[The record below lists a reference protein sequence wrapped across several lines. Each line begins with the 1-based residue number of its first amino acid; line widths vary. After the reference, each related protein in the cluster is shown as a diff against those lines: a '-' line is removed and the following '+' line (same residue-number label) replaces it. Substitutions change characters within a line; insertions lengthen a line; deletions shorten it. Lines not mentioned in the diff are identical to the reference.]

1 MDTNRQ
7 CMALK
12 ASAGS
17 GKTFALSVRFLA
29 LLFKG
34 ANPSEILTLTFT
46 KKATAEMKERILD
59 YLKILQKENLE
70 SKEKSHKENIL
81 KELEEKYHLDP
92 SLVQNSAQK
101 IYQRFLNAEIRISTI
116 DAFFQSILRKFC
128 WFVGLSANFEV
139 NEDTEAHQQQLD
151 ERFLSAL
158 NSEQLEELSV
168 FITQCLSHNSYTS
181 NSILKLLR
189 SLRNK
194 LYLFDPN
201 KREPAFDEEG
211 FLEKPRNL
219 NKQIQSTEIAS
230 DSAKKAIKCDDFRG
244 FLNSSLTWLKK
255 KSEYNFFKKLKN
267 EIPTLESECEAIE
280 NDLKSYYEARE
291 TALFKKF
298 PKFIQLYDK
307 AISKIQALDFDA
319 IKDKVHA
326 LLSGYEEVPA
336 EFFYFRL
343 DSKIAHILID
353 EFQDTSLND
362 YKILA
367 PFIDEIKAGIGQ
379 AKWHRSVFFVGDVKQ
394 SIYAFRGGFS
404 SLFESVSKDFYH
416 DNLEF
421 NHRSS
426 PLIIHYV
433 NTIFKKAYQNS
444 STTYLEQKYPET
456 SRNKHATDG
465 YVKVSLVANERELLL
480 EQISQ
485 EAKNLLEHGKE
496 LLLEQ
501 ILQEAKNLLE
511 HGIEPKDITILCAT
525 NKDALE
531 IKNYLQENLSEIRP
545 STESSAQLSQFVESK
560 IIKNALEYALAEE
573 EYKPFYKH
581 SVLKLAGYLHDD
593 AIALFGFNPKK
604 ESVAGFVWKVMELFE
619 LYTECAQICLEL
631 ALGCEDADE
640 FLEKLEAKKI
650 ASFNSKGAQIMTI
663 HKSKGMQFPYVIVC
677 ERLGKPNNESDKFL
691 EEYNGTELVCLYYRM
706 KNREVVDKDYARALE
721 KEKAAKD
728 HEEINAYYVAFTRA
742 ELGLVVVA
750 KDKDQKKDK
759 KKDKEESKNKG
770 MHEKLDLKP
779 LEEGEIAPV
788 IASKKEPSNASVL
801 IKPHA
806 YGEQVQEI
814 EEEPDSDY
822 EKNNDQEAINFGI
835 ALHKGLEYQY
845 AYRIPKKSVL
855 EYLNYHYGFY
865 GLDHQ
870 ALEESL
876 ELFEND
882 AEIQALFK
890 NLALKGEVAFLSRGV
905 VSRIDVLLWDK
916 GQNLYVLDYKSSQ
929 NYQQSHKAQ
938 VSHYAEFLQTQA
950 PHFKIQAGII
960 YAHKRLLEK
969 LWV

>member
-1 MDTNRQ
+1 MDTKRQ

-70 SKEKSHKENIL
+70 DEKEKEKSQNIL
-81 KELEEKYHLDP
+81 KELEEKYRLNP
-92 SLVQNSAQK
+92 SLVQNRAQE

-139 NEDTEAHQQQLD
+139 NEDTKAHQQQLNAS
-151 ERFLSAL
+151 FLSAL
-158 NSEQLEELSV
+158 NNEQLEELSV
-168 FITQCLSHNSYTS
+168 FITQCLSYDSYTS
-181 NSILKLLR
+181 DSILERLR
-189 SLRNK
+189 FLKNK

-201 KREPAFDEEG
+201 KKEPAFDEEG
-211 FLEKPRNL
+211 FLEKLRSL
-219 NKQIQSTEIAS
+219 NKQIQSVETAS
-230 DSAKKAIKCDDFRG
+230 DAAKTAIKCDDFRG
-244 FLNSSLTWLKK
+244 FLNSSLTWLEK
-255 KSEYNFFKKLKN
+255 KSEYRYFKKFKD
-267 EIPTLESECEAIE
+267 EIPTLESECEEIE
-280 NDLKSYYEARE
+280 NDLKRYYEAKE
-291 TALFKKF
+291 SALFKKF

-307 AISKIQALDFDA
+307 ATSKIQALDFDA

-326 LLSGYEEVPA
+326 LLNGYEEMPA

-343 DSKIAHILID
+343 DSRIAHILID

-394 SIYAFRGGFS
+394 SIYGFRGSFS

-416 DNLEF
+416 DNLPF

-426 PLIIHYV
+426 PLIINYV

-444 STTYLEQKYPET
+444 PTAYLEQKYPKA
-456 SRNKHATDG
+456 SSNKHARDG
-465 YVKVSLVANERELLL
+465 YVKVSLVADERELLL
-480 EQISQ
+480 
-485 EAKNLLEHGKE
+485 K
-496 LLLEQ
+496 Q

-511 HGIEPKDITILCAT
+511 HRIDPKDITLLCAT
-525 NKDALE
+525 NDDALE
-531 IKNYLQENLSEIRP
+531 IKNYLQKNLSAIRP
-545 STESSAQLSQFVESK
+545 STESSAKLSQFVESK

-573 EYKPFYKH
+573 PYKPFYKH

-593 AIALFGFNPKK
+593 AIALAGFNPKK

-631 ALGCEDADE
+631 AVGCEDANE
-640 FLEKLEAKKI
+640 FLEKLEAKEI
-650 ASFNSKGAQIMTI
+650 ASFKAEGTQIMTI

-677 ERLGKPNNESDKFL
+677 ERLGKPKTNNSNQFL
-691 EEYNGTELVCLYYRM
+691 EEYSGTELTHLYYRM
-706 KNREVVDKDYARALE
+706 KNREVVDKDYARALD
-721 KEKAAKD
+721 KEEAAKD
-728 HEEINAYYVAFTRA
+728 HEETNVYYVAFTRA

-750 KDKDQKKDK
+750 KDK
-759 KKDKEESKNKG
+759 KG
-770 MHEKLDLKP
+770 MREKLDLAP

-788 IASKKEPSNASVL
+788 ISSQEEPLSASVV

-814 EEEPDSDY
+814 EEEPSDY

-845 AYRIPKKSVL
+845 AYNIPKKSVL
-855 EYLNYHYGFY
+855 EYLNYHHGFY
-865 GLDHQ
+865 GLDYQ

-882 AEIQALFK
+882 AKIQALFK
-890 NLALKGEVAFLSRGV
+890 NLALRGEVAFLFEGV

-938 VSHYAEFLQTQA
+938 VSHYAAFLQTQA

>member
-1 MDTNRQ
+1 MDTKRQ

-70 SKEKSHKENIL
+70 SENEKEKSQNIL
-81 KELEEKYHLDP
+81 KELEEKYRLDP
-92 SLVQNSAQK
+92 SLVQNRAQE

-139 NEDTEAHQQQLD
+139 NEDTKAHQQQLN
-151 ERFLSAL
+151 ESFLSAL
-158 NSEQLEELSV
+158 NGEQLEELSV
-168 FITQCLSHNSYTS
+168 FIAQCLSYDSYTS
-181 NSILKLLR
+181 DSILERLR
-189 SLRNK
+189 FLKNK

-201 KREPAFDEEG
+201 KKEPVFDEKG
-211 FLEKPRNL
+211 FLEKLRSL
-219 NKQIQSTEIAS
+219 NEQIQSIETAS
-230 DSAKKAIKCDDFRG
+230 DRAKTAIKCDSFRG
-244 FLNSSLTWLKK
+244 FLNSSLTWLER
-255 KSEYNFFKKLKN
+255 KSEYIYFKKLKD
-267 EIPTLESECEAIE
+267 EIPTLESECEEIE
-280 NDLKSYYEARE
+280 NDLKRYYEAKE
-291 TALFKKF
+291 SALFKKF

-307 AISKIQALDFDA
+307 ATSKIQALDFDA

-326 LLSGYEEVPA
+326 LLNGYEEMPA

-394 SIYAFRGGFS
+394 SIYAFRGSFS
-404 SLFESVSKDFYH
+404 SLFESVAKDFYH
-416 DNLEF
+416 DNLPF

-426 PLIIHYV
+426 PLIINYV

-444 STTYLEQKYPET
+444 PTAYLEQKYPKA
-456 SRNKHATDG
+456 SSNKHARDG
-465 YVKVSLVANERELLL
+465 YVKVSLVADER
-480 EQISQ
+480 
-485 EAKNLLEHGKE
+485 E

-511 HGIEPKDITILCAT
+511 HRIDPKDITILCAT

-531 IKNYLQENLSEIRP
+531 IKNYLQENLSAIRP
-545 STESSAQLSQFVESK
+545 STESSANLSQFVESK
-560 IIKNALEYALAEE
+560 IIKNALKYALAEE
-573 EYKPFYKH
+573 PYKPFYKH

-593 AIALFGFNPKK
+593 AIALAGFNPKK

-631 ALGCEDADE
+631 AVGCEDANE
-640 FLEKLEAKKI
+640 FLEKLETKEI
-650 ASFNSKGAQIMTI
+650 ASFKAEGAQIMTI

-677 ERLGKPNNESDKFL
+677 ERLGKPKTNNSNQFL
-691 EEYNGTELVCLYYRM
+691 EEYDGTELIRLYYRM
-706 KNREVVDKDYARALE
+706 KNREVVDKDYARALD
-721 KEKAAKD
+721 KEEAAKD
-728 HEEINAYYVAFTRA
+728 HEETNVYYVAFTRA

-759 KKDKEESKNKG
+759 KESKNKG
-770 MHEKLDLKP
+770 MCEKLDLFP
-779 LEEGEIAPV
+779 LEEGTIAPV
-788 IASKKEPSNASVL
+788 ISSQKEPLIASVV

-814 EEEPDSDY
+814 EEEPSDY

-845 AYRIPKKSVL
+845 AYNIPKKSVL
-855 EYLNYHYGFY
+855 EYLNYHHGFY
-865 GLDHQ
+865 GLDYQ

-882 AEIQALFK
+882 AKIQALFK
-890 NLALKGEVAFLSRGV
+890 NYALRGEAAFLFEGV

-938 VSHYAEFLQTQA
+938 VSHYAEFLKTQA

>member
-1 MDTNRQ
+1 MDTKRQ

-70 SKEKSHKENIL
+70 DEKEKEKSQNIL
-81 KELEEKYHLDP
+81 KELEEKYHLNP
-92 SLVQNSAQK
+92 SFVQNSAQK

-139 NEDTEAHQQQLD
+139 NEDTKAHQQQLN
-151 ERFLSAL
+151 EGFLSAL
-158 NSEQLEELSV
+158 NGEQLEELSV
-168 FITQCLSHNSYTS
+168 FIAQCLSYDSYTS
-181 NSILKLLR
+181 DSILERLR
-189 SLRNK
+189 FLKNK

-201 KREPAFDEEG
+201 KKDPAFDEEG
-211 FLEKPRNL
+211 FLEKLRNL
-219 NKQIQSTEIAS
+219 NQQIQSIETAS
-230 DSAKKAIKCDDFRG
+230 DRAKIAIKCDDFRG
-244 FLNSSLTWLKK
+244 FLNSSLTWLEK
-255 KSEYNFFKKLKN
+255 KSEYRYFKKFKD
-267 EIPTLESECEAIE
+267 EIPTLESECEEIE
-280 NDLKSYYEARE
+280 NDLKRYYEARE
-291 TALFKKF
+291 VALFKKF

-307 AISKIQALDFDA
+307 ATSKIQALDFDA

-326 LLSGYEEVPA
+326 LLNGYEEMPA

-394 SIYAFRGGFS
+394 SIYAFRGSFS

-426 PLIIHYV
+426 PLIINYV

-444 STTYLEQKYPET
+444 PTAYLEQKYPKA
-456 SRNKHATDG
+456 SSNKHARDG
-465 YVKVSLVANERELLL
+465 YVKVSLVADERELLL
-480 EQISQ
+480 
-485 EAKNLLEHGKE
+485 K
-496 LLLEQ
+496 Q
-501 ILQEAKNLLE
+501 ILQEAKNLLD
-511 HGIEPKDITILCAT
+511 HRIEPKDITILCAT
-525 NKDALE
+525 NDDALE
-531 IKNYLQENLSEIRP
+531 IKNYLQENLSAIRP
-545 STESSAQLSQFVESK
+545 STESSAKLSQFVESK

-573 EYKPFYKH
+573 PYKPFYKH

-593 AIALFGFNPKK
+593 AIALAGFNPKK

-619 LYTECAQICLEL
+619 LYGECAQICLEL
-631 ALGCEDADE
+631 AVGCEDANE
-640 FLEKLEAKKI
+640 FLEKLEAKEI
-650 ASFNSKGAQIMTI
+650 ASFKAEGAQIMTI

-677 ERLGKPNNESDKFL
+677 ERLGKPKTNNSNQFL
-691 EEYNGTELVCLYYRM
+691 EEYNGTELTRLYYRM
-706 KNREVVDKDYARALE
+706 KNREVVDKDYARALD
-721 KEKAAKD
+721 KEEAAKD
-728 HEEINAYYVAFTRA
+728 HEETNVYYVAFTRA
-742 ELGLVVVA
+742 ELGLIVVA
-750 KDKDQKKDK
+750 KDKGQKKDQ
-759 KKDKEESKNKG
+759 KESENKG
-770 MHEKLDLKP
+770 MREKLDLFP
-779 LEEGEIAPV
+779 LEEGAIVPV
-788 IASKKEPSNASVL
+788 ISSQKEPLIASVL

-814 EEEPDSDY
+814 EEEPSDY

-845 AYRIPKKSVL
+845 AYNIPKKSVL
-855 EYLNYHYGFY
+855 EYLNYHHGFY
-865 GLDHQ
+865 GLDYQ

-890 NLALKGEVAFLSRGV
+890 NLALKGEVAFLFEGV

-929 NYQQSHKAQ
+929 NYQQSHKVQ
-938 VSHYAEFLQTQA
+938 VSHYATFLKTQA

>member
-1 MDTNRQ
+1 MDTKRQ

-59 YLKILQKENLE
+59 YLKILQKESLE
-70 SKEKSHKENIL
+70 NEKEKEKSQNIL
-81 KELEEKYHLDP
+81 KELEEKYRLDP
-92 SLVQNSAQK
+92 SFVQNSAQK

-139 NEDTEAHQQQLD
+139 NEDTKAHQQQLN
-151 ERFLSAL
+151 ESFLSAL
-158 NSEQLEELSV
+158 NNEQLEELSV
-168 FITQCLSHNSYTS
+168 FIAQCLSYDNYTS
-181 NSILKLLR
+181 DSILERLR
-189 SLRNK
+189 FLKNK
-194 LYLFDPN
+194 LYLFDSN
-201 KREPAFDEEG
+201 KKEPAFDEEG
-211 FLEKPRNL
+211 FLEKIRSL
-219 NKQIQSTEIAS
+219 NQQIQNIETAS
-230 DSAKKAIKCDDFRG
+230 DKAKTAIKCDDFRG
-244 FLNSSLTWLKK
+244 FLNSSLTWLEKK
-255 KSEYNFFKKLKN
+255 GEYRYFKKFKD
-267 EIPTLESECEAIE
+267 EIPTLESECEEIE
-280 NDLKSYYEARE
+280 NDLKRYYEAKE
-291 TALFKKF
+291 SALFKKF

-307 AISKIQALDFDA
+307 ATSKIQSLDFDA

-326 LLSGYEEVPA
+326 LLNGYEEMPA

-343 DSKIAHILID
+343 DSRIVHILID

-379 AKWHRSVFFVGDVKQ
+379 AKWQRSVFFVGDVKQ
-394 SIYAFRGGFS
+394 SIYGFKGSFS

-426 PLIIHYV
+426 PLIINYV

-444 STTYLEQKYPET
+444 PTAYLEQKYPKA
-456 SRNKHATDG
+456 SNNKHAKDG
-465 YVKVSLVANERELLL
+465 YVKVSLVADERELLL
-480 EQISQ
+480 
-485 EAKNLLEHGKE
+485 K
-496 LLLEQ
+496 Q

-511 HGIEPKDITILCAT
+511 HRIDPKDITLLCAT
-525 NKDALE
+525 NDDALE
-531 IKNYLQENLSEIRP
+531 IKNYLQKNLSAIRP
-545 STESSAQLSQFVESK
+545 STESSAKLSQFVESK

-573 EYKPFYKH
+573 PYKPFYKH

-593 AIALFGFNPKK
+593 AIALAGFNPKK

-619 LYTECAQICLEL
+619 LYGECAQICLEL
-631 ALGCEDADE
+631 AVGCEDANE
-640 FLEKLEAKKI
+640 FLEKLEAKEI
-650 ASFNSKGAQIMTI
+650 ASFKAEGAQIMTI

-677 ERLGKPNNESDKFL
+677 ERLGKPKTNNSNQFL
-691 EEYNGTELVCLYYRM
+691 EEYDGTELTRLYYRM
-706 KNREVVDKDYARALE
+706 KNREVVDKDYARALD
-721 KEKAAKD
+721 KEEAAKD
-728 HEEINAYYVAFTRA
+728 HEETNVYYVAFTRA
-742 ELGLVVVA
+742 ELGLIVVA
-750 KDKDQKKDK
+750 KDK
-759 KKDKEESKNKG
+759 KG
-770 MHEKLDLKP
+770 MREKLDLVP
-779 LEEGEIAPV
+779 LEEGEIVPV
-788 IASKKEPSNASVL
+788 ISPQKEPLIKSVV

-814 EEEPDSDY
+814 EEEPSDY

-835 ALHKGLEYQY
+835 ALHEGLEYQY

-855 EYLNYHYGFY
+855 EYLNYHHGFY
-865 GLDHQ
+865 GLDYQ

-882 AEIQALFK
+882 AKIQALFK
-890 NLALKGEVAFLSRGV
+890 NLALRGEVAFLFEGV

-938 VSHYAEFLQTQA
+938 VSHYAAFLQTQA

>member
-1 MDTNRQ
+1 MDTKRQ

-70 SKEKSHKENIL
+70 DEKEKEKSQNIL
-81 KELEEKYHLDP
+81 KELEEKYRLNP
-92 SLVQNSAQK
+92 SFVQNRAQE

-139 NEDTEAHQQQLD
+139 NEDIKAHQQQLN
-151 ERFLSAL
+151 EIFLSAL
-158 NSEQLEELSV
+158 NGEQLEELGV
-168 FITQCLSHNSYTS
+168 FIAQCLSYDSYTS
-181 NSILKLLR
+181 DSILERLR
-189 SLRNK
+189 FLKNK

-201 KREPAFDEEG
+201 KKDPAFDEER
-211 FLEKPRNL
+211 FLEKLRSL
-219 NKQIQSTEIAS
+219 NQQIQNIETAS
-230 DSAKKAIKCDDFRG
+230 NEAKKAIKCDDFRG
-244 FLNSSLTWLKK
+244 FLNSSLTWLEKK
-255 KSEYNFFKKLKN
+255 GEYRYFKKFKD
-267 EIPTLESECEAIE
+267 EIPTLESECEEIE
-280 NDLKSYYEARE
+280 NDLKRYYEARE
-291 TALFKKF
+291 SALFKKF

-307 AISKIQALDFDA
+307 ATSKIQALDFDA
-319 IKDKVHA
+319 IKDKIHA
-326 LLSGYEEVPA
+326 LLNGYEEMPA

-394 SIYAFRGGFS
+394 SIYGFRGSFS

-426 PLIIHYV
+426 PLIINYV

-444 STTYLEQKYPET
+444 PTAYLEQKYPKA
-456 SRNKHATDG
+456 SSNNHARDG
-465 YVKVSLVANERELLL
+465 YVKVSLVADER
-480 EQISQ
+480 
-485 EAKNLLEHGKE
+485 E

-511 HGIEPKDITILCAT
+511 HRIDPKDITLLCAT
-525 NKDALE
+525 NDDALE
-531 IKNYLQENLSEIRP
+531 IKNYLQKNLSAIRP
-545 STESSAQLSQFVESK
+545 STESSAKLSQFVESK

-573 EYKPFYKH
+573 PYKPFYKH

-593 AIALFGFNPKK
+593 VIALAGFNPKK
-604 ESVAGFVWKVMELFE
+604 ESVAGFVWKVMEWFE

-631 ALGCEDADE
+631 AVGCEDANE
-640 FLEKLEAKKI
+640 FLEKLEAKEI
-650 ASFNSKGAQIMTI
+650 ASFKAEGAQIMTI

-677 ERLGKPNNESDKFL
+677 ERLGKPKSNNSNQFL
-691 EEYNGTELVCLYYRM
+691 EEYSGTELTRLYYRM
-706 KNREVVDKDYARALE
+706 KNREVVDKDYARALD
-721 KEKAAKD
+721 KEEAAKN
-728 HEEINAYYVAFTRA
+728 HEETNVYYVAFTRA
-742 ELGLVVVA
+742 ELGLIVVA
-750 KDKDQKKDK
+750 KDK
-759 KKDKEESKNKG
+759 KG
-770 MHEKLDLKP
+770 MREKLDLAP

-788 IASKKEPSNASVL
+788 ISFQKELSIPSVV

-806 YGEQVQEI
+806 YGEQIQEI
-814 EEEPDSDY
+814 EEEPSDY
-822 EKNNDQEAINFGI
+822 EKNNDQEAIHFGI

-845 AYRIPKKSVL
+845 AYNIPKKSVL
-855 EYLNYHYGFY
+855 EYLNYHHGFY
-865 GLDHQ
+865 GLDYQ

-882 AEIQALFK
+882 AKIQALFK
-890 NLALKGEVAFLSRGV
+890 NLALRGEVAFLFEGV

-929 NYQQSHKAQ
+929 NYQQSHKVQ
-938 VSHYAEFLQTQA
+938 VSHYAAFLQTQA

>member
-1 MDTNRQ
+1 MDTKRQ

-70 SKEKSHKENIL
+70 DEKEKEKSHDIL
-81 KELEEKYHLDP
+81 KELEEKYRLNP

-139 NEDTEAHQQQLD
+139 NEDTKAHQQQLNAS
-151 ERFLSAL
+151 FLSAL
-158 NSEQLEELSV
+158 DNKQLEELSV
-168 FITQCLSHNSYTS
+168 FIAQCLSHDNYTS
-181 NSILKLLR
+181 DSILERLR
-189 SLRNK
+189 FLKNK

-201 KREPAFDEEG
+201 KKESAFDEEG
-211 FLEKPRNL
+211 FLEKLRSL
-219 NKQIQSTEIAS
+219 NQQIQSVETAS
-230 DSAKKAIKCDDFRG
+230 DTAKTAIKCDDFRG
-244 FLNSSLTWLKK
+244 FLNSSLTWLEK
-255 KSEYNFFKKLKN
+255 KSEYRYFKKFKD
-267 EIPTLESECEAIE
+267 EIPTLESTCEEIE
-280 NDLKSYYEARE
+280 NDLKRYYEARE
-291 TALFKKF
+291 STLFKKF

-307 AISKIQALDFDA
+307 ATSKIQALDFDA

-326 LLSGYEEVPA
+326 LLNGYEEMPA

-343 DSKIAHILID
+343 DSRIAHILID

-394 SIYAFRGGFS
+394 SIYGFRGSFS

-416 DNLEF
+416 DNLQF

-426 PLIIHYV
+426 PLIINYV

-444 STTYLEQKYPET
+444 PTAYLEQKYPKA
-456 SRNKHATDG
+456 SSNKHARDG
-465 YVKVSLVANERELLL
+465 YVKVSLVADER
-480 EQISQ
+480 
-485 EAKNLLEHGKE
+485 E

-511 HGIEPKDITILCAT
+511 HRIEPKDITLLCAT
-525 NKDALE
+525 NDDALE
-531 IKNYLQENLSEIRP
+531 IKNYLQKNLSAINP
-545 STESSAQLSQFVESK
+545 STESSAKLSQFVESK

-573 EYKPFYKH
+573 PYKPFYKH

-593 AIALFGFNPKK
+593 AIALAGFNPKK

-619 LYTECAQICLEL
+619 LYGECAQICLEL
-631 ALGCEDADE
+631 AVGCEDADE
-640 FLEKLEAKKI
+640 FLKKLEAKEI
-650 ASFNSKGAQIMTI
+650 ASFKIEGAQIMTI

-677 ERLGKPNNESDKFL
+677 ERLGKPKTNSSNQFL
-691 EEYNGTELVCLYYRM
+691 EEYSGTELTRLYYRM
-706 KNREVVDKDYARALE
+706 KNREVVDKDYARALD
-721 KEKAAKD
+721 KEEAAKD
-728 HEEINAYYVAFTRA
+728 HEETNVYYVAFTRA
-742 ELGLVVVA
+742 ELGLIVVA
-750 KDKDQKKDK
+750 KDK
-759 KKDKEESKNKG
+759 KG
-770 MHEKLDLKP
+770 MREKLDLAP

-788 IASKKEPSNASVL
+788 ISSQKEPLIPSVL

-814 EEEPDSDY
+814 EEEPSDY

-845 AYRIPKKSVL
+845 AYNIPKKSVL
-855 EYLNYHYGFY
+855 EYLNYHHGFY
-865 GLDHQ
+865 GLDYQ

-882 AEIQALFK
+882 AKIQALFK
-890 NLALKGEVAFLSRGV
+890 NLALRGEVAFLFEGV

-938 VSHYAEFLQTQA
+938 VSHYAAFLQTQA

>member
-1 MDTNRQ
+1 
-7 CMALK
+7 MALK

-70 SKEKSHKENIL
+70 SGKEKSQNIL

-92 SLVQNSAQK
+92 SLVRNSAQK

-139 NEDTEAHQQQLD
+139 NEDTKAYQTCLNEG
-151 ERFLSAL
+151 FLSAL
-158 NSEQLEELSV
+158 NNEQLEELSA
-168 FITQCLSHNSYTS
+168 FIVQCLSYESYTS
-181 NSILKLLR
+181 DSILKRLR
-189 SLRNK
+189 FLKNK

-201 KREPAFDEEG
+201 KKEPVFDEEG
-211 FLEKPRNL
+211 FLEKLRSL
-219 NKQIQSTEIAS
+219 NNQIQSIETAS
-230 DSAKKAIKCDDFRG
+230 NEAKKAIKCDSFRG
-244 FLNSSLTWLKK
+244 FLNSSLTWLEK
-255 KSEYNFFKKLKN
+255 KSEYLYFKKLKS
-267 EIPTLESECEAIE
+267 EIPTLESECEEIE
-280 NDLKSYYEARE
+280 NDLKRYYEAKE
-291 TALFKKF
+291 TAIFKKF
-298 PKFIQLYDK
+298 PKFIQLYDN
-307 AISKIQALDFDA
+307 ATSKIQALDFDA
-319 IKDKVHA
+319 IKDKVHV
-326 LLSGYEEVPA
+326 LLNGYEEMPA

-394 SIYAFRGGFS
+394 SIYAFRGSFS

-421 NHRSS
+421 NHRSA
-426 PLIIHYV
+426 PLIINYV

-444 STTYLEQKYPET
+444 PTAYLEQKYPKT
-456 SRNKHATDG
+456 SQNKHVTEG
-465 YVKVSLVANERELLL
+465 YVKVSLVADDRELLL
-480 EQISQ
+480 NQV
-485 EAKNLLEHGKE
+485 
-496 LLLEQ
+496 
-501 ILQEAKNLLE
+501 LQEAKNLLD
-511 HGIEPKDITILCAT
+511 HRIDPKDITILCAT

-531 IKNYLQENLSEIRP
+531 IKNYLQEYLSAIRP
-545 STESSAQLSQFVESK
+545 STESSARLSQLVESK

-573 EYKPFYKH
+573 PYKPFYKH

-593 AIALFGFNPKK
+593 VIALPGFNPKK
-604 ESVAGFVWKVMELFE
+604 ESVASFVWKIMEQFK
-619 LYTECAQICLEL
+619 LYGEPAQSCLEL
-631 ALGCEDADE
+631 AIGCEDDNE
-640 FLEKLEAKKI
+640 FLEKLEAKEI
-650 ASFNSKGAQIMTI
+650 ASFNPKGAQIMTI
-663 HKSKGMQFPYVIVC
+663 HGSKGMQFPYVIVC
-677 ERLGKPNNESDKFL
+677 ERLGKPNSSHANQLL
-691 EEYNGTELVCLYYRM
+691 EEYNGTELVRLYYRM
-706 KNREVVDKDYARALE
+706 KNREVVDKDYARALD
-721 KEKAAKD
+721 KEEAAKD
-728 HEEINAYYVAFTRA
+728 HEEINVYYVAFTRA
-742 ELGLVVVA
+742 ELGLIVVA
-750 KDKDQKKDK
+750 KDKKESKK
-759 KKDKEESKNKG
+759 ESKNKK
-770 MHEKLDLKP
+770 MREQLDLAP
-779 LEEGEIAPV
+779 LEEGEIMPV
-788 IASKKEPSNASVL
+788 ISPQKEPLITSVV

-845 AYRIPKKSVL
+845 AYNIPKQSVL

-890 NLALKGEVAFLSRGV
+890 NHALKGEAAFLFQGV
-905 VSRIDVLLWDK
+905 VSRIDILLWDR

-938 VSHYAEFLQTQA
+938 VSHYAEFLKTQA

>member
-1 MDTNRQ
+1 MDTKRQ

-70 SKEKSHKENIL
+70 KNEKEKSQNIL
-81 KELEEKYHLDP
+81 KELEEKYHLNP
-92 SLVQNSAQK
+92 SFVQNSAPK

-139 NEDTEAHQQQLD
+139 NEDTKAHQQQLN
-151 ERFLSAL
+151 EGFLSAL
-158 NSEQLEELSV
+158 NGEQLEELSV
-168 FITQCLSHNSYTS
+168 FIAQCLSYDNYTS
-181 NSILKLLR
+181 DSILERLR
-189 SLRNK
+189 FLKNK

-201 KREPAFDEEG
+201 KKEPAFDEEG
-211 FLEKPRNL
+211 FLEKLRSL
-219 NKQIQSTEIAS
+219 NQQIQSIETAS
-230 DSAKKAIKCDDFRG
+230 DTAKKAIKCDDFRG

-255 KSEYNFFKKLKN
+255 KSEYRDFKKLKD
-267 EIPTLESECEAIE
+267 EIPTLESECEEIE
-280 NDLKSYYEARE
+280 NDLKRYYETRE
-291 TALFKKF
+291 SALFKKF
-298 PKFIQLYDK
+298 PKFIQLYDN
-307 AISKIQALDFDA
+307 ATSKIQALDFDA

-326 LLSGYEEVPA
+326 LLNGYEEMPA

-394 SIYAFRGGFS
+394 SIYAFRGSFS
-404 SLFESVSKDFYH
+404 SLFESVAKDFYH
-416 DNLEF
+416 DNLPF
-421 NHRSS
+421 NHRSAS
-426 PLIIHYV
+426 LIINYV

-444 STTYLEQKYPET
+444 PTAYLEQKYPKT
-456 SRNKHATDG
+456 SQNKHAADG
-465 YVKVSLVANERELLL
+465 YVKVSLVADER
-480 EQISQ
+480 
-485 EAKNLLEHGKE
+485 E

-501 ILQEAKNLLE
+501 ILQEAQNLLE
-511 HGIEPKDITILCAT
+511 HRIEPKDITILCAT

-531 IKNYLQENLSEIRP
+531 IKNYLQENLSAIRP
-545 STESSAQLSQFVESK
+545 STESSANLSQFVESK
-560 IIKNALEYALAEE
+560 IIKNALKYALAEE
-573 EYKPFYKH
+573 PYKPFYKH

-593 AIALFGFNPKK
+593 VIALPGFNPKK
-604 ESVAGFVWKVMELFE
+604 ESVADFVWKVMELFE
-619 LYTECAQICLEL
+619 LYGECAQSCLEL
-631 ALGCEDADE
+631 AVGCEDADG
-640 FLEKLEAKKI
+640 FLEKLEAKSI
-650 ASFNSKGAQIMTI
+650 ASFNLKGAQIMTI

-677 ERLGKPNNESDKFL
+677 ERLGKPKSNNSNQFL
-691 EEYNGTELVCLYYRM
+691 EEYNGTELVHLYYRM
-706 KNREVVDKDYARALE
+706 KNREVVDKDYARALDE
-721 KEKAAKD
+721 EEAAKD
-728 HEEINAYYVAFTRA
+728 HEETNVYYVAFTRA
-742 ELGLVVVA
+742 ELGLIVVA
-750 KDKDQKKDK
+750 KDKKESKK
-759 KKDKEESKNKG
+759 ESKNKG
-770 MHEKLDLKP
+770 MREKLDLFP
-779 LEEGEIAPV
+779 LEEGTIAPV
-788 IASKKEPSNASVL
+788 ISSQKEPLIPSVV

-814 EEEPDSDY
+814 EEEPSDY
-822 EKNNDQEAINFGI
+822 EKNDDQEAINFGI

-845 AYRIPKKSVL
+845 AYNIPKKSVL
-855 EYLNYHYGFY
+855 EYLNYHHGFY
-865 GLDHQ
+865 GLDYQ

-882 AEIQALFK
+882 AKIQALFK
-890 NLALKGEVAFLSRGV
+890 NYALRGEVAFLFEGV

-938 VSHYAEFLQTQA
+938 VSHYAAFLKTQA

>member
-1 MDTNRQ
+1 MDTKRQ

-70 SKEKSHKENIL
+70 DEKEKEKSQNIL
-81 KELEEKYHLDP
+81 KELEEKYRLNPD
-92 SLVQNSAQK
+92 LVRNSAQN

-139 NEDTEAHQQQLD
+139 NEDTKAHQQQLNAS
-151 ERFLSAL
+151 FLSAL
-158 NSEQLEELSV
+158 NNEQLEELSV
-168 FITQCLSHNSYTS
+168 FITQCLSYDSYTS
-181 NSILKLLR
+181 DSILERLR
-189 SLRNK
+189 FLKNK

-201 KREPAFDEEG
+201 KKEPVFDEKG
-211 FLEKPRNL
+211 FLEKLRSL
-219 NKQIQSTEIAS
+219 NQQIQSVETAS
-230 DSAKKAIKCDDFRG
+230 DTAKTAIKCDDFRG
-244 FLNSSLTWLKK
+244 FLNSSLTWLEK
-255 KSEYNFFKKLKN
+255 KSEYRYFKKFKD
-267 EIPTLESECEAIE
+267 EIPTLESECEEIE
-280 NDLKSYYEARE
+280 NDLKRYYEAKE
-291 TALFKKF
+291 SALFKKF

-307 AISKIQALDFDA
+307 ATSKIQVLDFDA

-326 LLSGYEEVPA
+326 LLKGYEEMPA

-343 DSKIAHILID
+343 DSRIAHILID

-379 AKWHRSVFFVGDVKQ
+379 AKWQRSVFFVGDVKQ
-394 SIYAFRGGFS
+394 SIYAFRGSFS

-426 PLIIHYV
+426 PLIINYV

-444 STTYLEQKYPET
+444 PTAYLEQKYPKA
-456 SRNKHATDG
+456 SSNKHVKDG
-465 YVKVSLVANERELLL
+465 YVKVSLVADER
-480 EQISQ
+480 
-485 EAKNLLEHGKE
+485 E

-511 HGIEPKDITILCAT
+511 HGIDPKDITILCAT
-525 NKDALE
+525 NDDALE
-531 IKNYLQENLSEIRP
+531 IKNYLQENLSAIRP
-545 STESSAQLSQFVESK
+545 STESSAKLSQFVESK

-573 EYKPFYKH
+573 PYKPFYKH
-581 SVLKLAGYLHDD
+581 SVLKLAGHLHDD
-593 AIALFGFNPKK
+593 AIALAGFNPKK
-604 ESVAGFVWKVMELFE
+604 ESVAGFVWKVMELFG
-619 LYTECAQICLEL
+619 LYGECAQICLEL
-631 ALGCEDADE
+631 AVGCEDADE
-640 FLEKLEAKKI
+640 FLEKLKAKEI
-650 ASFNSKGAQIMTI
+650 ASFNLKGAQIMTI

-677 ERLGKPNNESDKFL
+677 ERLGKPKTNNSNQFL
-691 EEYNGTELVCLYYRM
+691 EEYDGTELARLYYRM
-706 KNREVVDKDYARALE
+706 KNREVVDKDYARALD
-721 KEKAAKD
+721 KEEAAKD
-728 HEEINAYYVAFTRA
+728 HEEINVYYVAFTRA
-742 ELGLVVVA
+742 ELGLIVVA
-750 KDKDQKKDK
+750 KDKDQKKDNKESK
-759 KKDKEESKNKG
+759 KESKNKG
-770 MHEKLDLKP
+770 MREKLDLFP
-779 LEEGEIAPV
+779 LEEGEIMPV
-788 IASKKEPSNASVL
+788 ISPQKEPLIPSVV

-814 EEEPDSDY
+814 EEEPSDY

-845 AYRIPKKSVL
+845 AYNIPKKSVL
-855 EYLNYHYGFY
+855 EYLNYHHGFY
-865 GLDHQ
+865 GLDYQ

-882 AEIQALFK
+882 REIQALFK
-890 NLALKGEVAFLSRGV
+890 NLALKGEVAFLFEGV
-905 VSRIDVLLWDK
+905 VSRIDVLLWDR

-929 NYQQSHKAQ
+929 NYQQSHKVQ
-938 VSHYAEFLQTQA
+938 VSHYAAFLQTQA

>member
-1 MDTNRQ
+1 MDTKRQ

-70 SKEKSHKENIL
+70 DEKEKEKSQNIL
-81 KELEEKYHLDP
+81 KELEEKYRLDP
-92 SLVQNSAQK
+92 SFVQNSAQK

-139 NEDTEAHQQQLD
+139 NEDTKVHQQQLN
-151 ERFLSAL
+151 ESFLSTL
-158 NSEQLEELSV
+158 NNEQLEELSV
-168 FITQCLSHNSYTS
+168 FIAQCLSYDSYTS
-181 NSILKLLR
+181 DSILERLR
-189 SLRNK
+189 FLKNK

-201 KREPAFDEEG
+201 KKDPVFDEKG
-211 FLEKPRNL
+211 FLERLRSL
-219 NKQIQSTEIAS
+219 NQQIQSVETAS
-230 DSAKKAIKCDDFRG
+230 DTAKTAIKCDDFRG
-244 FLNSSLTWLKK
+244 FLNSSLTWLEK
-255 KSEYNFFKKLKN
+255 KSEYRYFKKFKD
-267 EIPTLESECEAIE
+267 EIPTLESECEEIE
-280 NDLKSYYEARE
+280 NDLKRYYEAKE
-291 TALFKKF
+291 SALFKKF
-298 PKFIQLYDK
+298 PKFIQLYDR
-307 AISKIQALDFDA
+307 ATSKIQALDFDA

-326 LLSGYEEVPA
+326 LLNGYEEMPA

-343 DSKIAHILID
+343 DSRIAHILID

-394 SIYAFRGGFS
+394 SIYGFRGSFN

-416 DNLEF
+416 DNLPF

-426 PLIIHYV
+426 PLIINYV

-444 STTYLEQKYPET
+444 PTTYLEQKYPKA
-456 SRNKHATDG
+456 SSNKHARDG
-465 YVKVSLVANERELLL
+465 YVKVSLVADERELLL
-480 EQISQ
+480 
-485 EAKNLLEHGKE
+485 K
-496 LLLEQ
+496 Q

-511 HGIEPKDITILCAT
+511 HRIDPKDITLLCAT
-525 NKDALE
+525 NDDALE
-531 IKNYLQENLSEIRP
+531 IKNYLQKNLSAIRP
-545 STESSAQLSQFVESK
+545 STESSAKLSQFVESK

-573 EYKPFYKH
+573 PYKPFYKH

-593 AIALFGFNPKK
+593 AIALAGFNPKK

-619 LYTECAQICLEL
+619 LYGECAQICLEL
-631 ALGCEDADE
+631 AVGCEDANE
-640 FLEKLEAKKI
+640 FLEKLEAKEI
-650 ASFNSKGAQIMTI
+650 ASFNLKGAQIMTI

-677 ERLGKPNNESDKFL
+677 ERLGKPKSNNSNQFL
-691 EEYNGTELVCLYYRM
+691 EEYNGAELLRLYYRM
-706 KNREVVDKDYARALE
+706 KNREVVDKDYARALD
-721 KEKAAKD
+721 KEEAAKD
-728 HEEINAYYVAFTRA
+728 HEETNVYYVAFTRA
-742 ELGLVVVA
+742 ELGLIVVA

-759 KKDKEESKNKG
+759 KESKKESKNKG
-770 MHEKLDLKP
+770 MREKLDLAP
-779 LEEGEIAPV
+779 LEEGEIVPV
-788 IASKKEPSNASVL
+788 ISPQKEPLIKSVV

-814 EEEPDSDY
+814 EEEPSDY

-845 AYRIPKKSVL
+845 AYNIPKKSVL
-855 EYLNYHYGFY
+855 EYLNYHHGFY
-865 GLDHQ
+865 GLDYQ

-882 AEIQALFK
+882 AKIQALFK
-890 NLALKGEVAFLSRGV
+890 NLALRGEVAFLFEGV

-938 VSHYAEFLQTQA
+938 VSHYAAFLQTQA

>member
-1 MDTNRQ
+1 MDTKRQ

-59 YLKILQKENLE
+59 YLKILQKESLE
-70 SKEKSHKENIL
+70 NEKEKEKSQNIL
-81 KELEEKYHLDP
+81 KELEEKYRLDP
-92 SLVQNSAQK
+92 SFVQNSAQK

-139 NEDTEAHQQQLD
+139 NEDTKAHQQQLNAS
-151 ERFLSAL
+151 FLSAL
-158 NSEQLEELSV
+158 NNEQLEELSV
-168 FITQCLSHNSYTS
+168 FIAQCLSYDSYTS
-181 NSILKLLR
+181 DSILERLR
-189 SLRNK
+189 FLKNK

-201 KREPAFDEEG
+201 KKDPVFNEEG
-211 FLEKPRNL
+211 FLEKLRNL
-219 NKQIQSTEIAS
+219 NRQIQSVETAS
-230 DSAKKAIKCDDFRG
+230 DKAKTAIKCDDFRG

-255 KSEYNFFKKLKN
+255 KGEYRDFKKIKD
-267 EIPTLESECEAIE
+267 EIPTLESECEEIE
-280 NDLKSYYEARE
+280 NDLKRYYEARE
-291 TALFKKF
+291 SALFKKF

-307 AISKIQALDFDA
+307 ATSKIQALDFDA

-326 LLSGYEEVPA
+326 LLKGYEEVPA

-379 AKWHRSVFFVGDVKQ
+379 AKWQRSVFFVGDVKQ
-394 SIYAFRGGFS
+394 SIYGFRGSFS

-416 DNLEF
+416 DNLPF

-426 PLIIHYV
+426 PLIINYV

-444 STTYLEQKYPET
+444 PTAYLEQKYPKA
-456 SRNKHATDG
+456 SSNKHVKDG
-465 YVKVSLVANERELLL
+465 YIKVSLVADER
-480 EQISQ
+480 
-485 EAKNLLEHGKE
+485 E

-511 HGIEPKDITILCAT
+511 HGIDPKDITILCAT
-525 NKDALE
+525 NDDALE
-531 IKNYLQENLSEIRP
+531 IKNYLQENLSTIRP
-545 STESSAQLSQFVESK
+545 STESSAKLSQFVESK

-573 EYKPFYKH
+573 PYKPFYKH

-593 AIALFGFNPKK
+593 AIALAGFNPKK

-619 LYTECAQICLEL
+619 LYTECTQICLEL
-631 ALGCEDADE
+631 AVGCEDANE
-640 FLEKLEAKKI
+640 FLEKLEAKEI
-650 ASFNSKGAQIMTI
+650 ASFNTKGAQIMTI

-677 ERLGKPNNESDKFL
+677 ERLGKPKTNNSNQFL
-691 EEYNGTELVCLYYRM
+691 EEYSGTELTRLYYRM
-706 KNREVVDKDYARALE
+706 KNREVVDKDYARALD
-721 KEKAAKD
+721 KEEAAKD
-728 HEEINAYYVAFTRA
+728 HEETNVYYVAFTRA
-742 ELGLVVVA
+742 ELGLIVVA

-759 KKDKEESKNKG
+759 KESKNKG
-770 MHEKLDLKP
+770 MREKLDLAP

-788 IASKKEPSNASVL
+788 ISSQKELSPESVV

-814 EEEPDSDY
+814 EEEPSDY

-845 AYRIPKKSVL
+845 AYNIPKKSVL
-855 EYLNYHYGFY
+855 EYLNYHHGFY
-865 GLDHQ
+865 GLDYQ

-882 AEIQALFK
+882 AKIQALFK
-890 NLALKGEVAFLSRGV
+890 NLALRGEVAFLFEGV

-929 NYQQSHKAQ
+929 NYQQSHKVQ
-938 VSHYAEFLQTQA
+938 VSHYAAFLQTQA

>member
-1 MDTNRQ
+1 MDTKRQ

-70 SKEKSHKENIL
+70 NEKEKSQNIL
-81 KELEEKYHLDP
+81 KELEEKYHLNPD
-92 SLVQNSAQK
+92 LVRNSAPK

-128 WFVGLSANFEV
+128 WFVGLSANFEI
-139 NEDTEAHQQQLD
+139 NEDTKAHQQQLN
-151 ERFLSAL
+151 EGFLSAL
-158 NSEQLEELSV
+158 NGEQLEELSV
-168 FITQCLSHNSYTS
+168 FIAQCLSYDSYTS
-181 NSILKLLR
+181 DSILERLR
-189 SLRNK
+189 FLKNK

-201 KREPAFDEEG
+201 KKEPAFDEEG
-211 FLEKPRNL
+211 FLEKLRSL
-219 NKQIQSTEIAS
+219 NQQIQSIETAS
-230 DSAKKAIKCDDFRG
+230 DRAKTAIKCDDFRG
-244 FLNSSLTWLKK
+244 FLNSSLTWLEK
-255 KSEYNFFKKLKN
+255 KSEYLHFKKLKN
-267 EIPTLESECEAIE
+267 EIPTLESECEEIE
-280 NDLKSYYEARE
+280 NDLKRYYEAKE
-291 TALFKKF
+291 TAIFKKF

-307 AISKIQALDFDA
+307 ATSKIQALDFDA
-319 IKDKVHA
+319 IKDKVHV
-326 LLSGYEEVPA
+326 LLNGYEEMPA

-394 SIYAFRGGFS
+394 SIYAFRGSFS

-421 NHRSS
+421 NHRSA
-426 PLIIHYV
+426 PLIINYV

-444 STTYLEQKYPET
+444 PTAYLEQKYPKT
-456 SRNKHATDG
+456 SQNKHATEG
-465 YVKVSLVANERELLL
+465 YVKVSLVADER
-480 EQISQ
+480 
-485 EAKNLLEHGKE
+485 E

-501 ILQEAKNLLE
+501 ILQEAQNLLE
-511 HGIEPKDITILCAT
+511 HHIDPKDITILCAT

-531 IKNYLQENLSEIRP
+531 IKNYLQERLSAIRP
-545 STESSAQLSQFVESK
+545 STESSTKLSQFVESK

-573 EYKPFYKH
+573 PYKPFYKH

-593 AIALFGFNPKK
+593 AIALAGFNPKK

-619 LYTECAQICLEL
+619 LYGEPAQICLEL
-631 ALGCEDADE
+631 AVGCEDAND
-640 FLEKLEAKKI
+640 FLEKLEAKAI
-650 ASFNSKGAQIMTI
+650 ASSHSKGAQIMTI

-677 ERLGKPNNESDKFL
+677 ERLGKPNSSHSNQLL
-691 EEYNGTELVCLYYRM
+691 EEYNGAELLRLYYRM
-706 KNREVVDKDYARALE
+706 KNREVVDKDYARALD
-721 KEKAAKD
+721 KEEAAKN
-728 HEEINAYYVAFTRA
+728 HEETNVYYVAFTRA
-742 ELGLVVVA
+742 ELGVIVVA

-759 KKDKEESKNKG
+759 KESKKESKNKG
-770 MHEKLDLKP
+770 MREKLDLFP
-779 LEEGEIAPV
+779 LEEGEIMPV
-788 IASKKEPSNASVL
+788 ISPQKEPLITSAL

-814 EEEPDSDY
+814 EEEPESDY

-845 AYRIPKKSVL
+845 AYNIPKKSVL
-855 EYLNYHYGFY
+855 EYLNYHHGFY
-865 GLDHQ
+865 GLDYQ

-890 NLALKGEVAFLSRGV
+890 NYALRSEAAFLFEGV

-938 VSHYAEFLQTQA
+938 VSHYAAFLKTQA

>member
-1 MDTNRQ
+1 MDTKRQ

-70 SKEKSHKENIL
+70 DEKEKEKSQNIL
-81 KELEEKYHLDP
+81 KELEEKYRLTP

-139 NEDTEAHQQQLD
+139 NEDTKAHQQQLN
-151 ERFLSAL
+151 ESFLSAL
-158 NSEQLEELSV
+158 NNKQLNELSV
-168 FITQCLSHNSYTS
+168 FIAQCLSYDSYTS
-181 NSILKLLR
+181 DSVLERLRFLK
-189 SLRNK
+189 NK

-201 KREPAFDEEG
+201 KKEPAFDEEG
-211 FLEKPRNL
+211 FLEKLRSL
-219 NKQIQSTEIAS
+219 NQQIQSVEIAS
-230 DSAKKAIKCDDFRG
+230 DAAKTAIKCDDFRG
-244 FLNSSLTWLKK
+244 FLNSSLTWLEK
-255 KSEYNFFKKLKN
+255 KSEYRYFKKFKD
-267 EIPTLESECEAIE
+267 EIPTLESECEEIE
-280 NDLKSYYEARE
+280 NDLKRYYEARE
-291 TALFKKF
+291 SALFKKF

-307 AISKIQALDFDA
+307 ATSKIQALDFDA

-326 LLSGYEEVPA
+326 LLNGYEEMPA

-394 SIYAFRGGFS
+394 SIYGFRGSFS

-426 PLIIHYV
+426 PLIINYV

-444 STTYLEQKYPET
+444 PTAYLEQKYPKA
-456 SRNKHATDG
+456 SSNNHARDG
-465 YVKVSLVANERELLL
+465 YVKVSLVADERELLL
-480 EQISQ
+480 EQILQ
-485 EAKNLLEHGKE
+485 DAKNLLEHR
-496 LLLEQ
+496 
-501 ILQEAKNLLE
+501 ID
-511 HGIEPKDITILCAT
+511 PKDITLLCT
-525 NKDALE
+525 RNEDALE
-531 IKNYLQENLSEIRP
+531 IKNYLQKNLSAIRP
-545 STESSAQLSQFVESK
+545 STESSAKLSQFAESK

-573 EYKPFYKH
+573 PYKPFYKH

-593 AIALFGFNPKK
+593 AIALAGFNPKK

-631 ALGCEDADE
+631 AVGCEDANE
-640 FLEKLEAKKI
+640 FLEKLEAKEI
-650 ASFNSKGAQIMTI
+650 ASFKAEGAQIMTI

-677 ERLGKPNNESDKFL
+677 ERLGKPKTNNSNQFL
-691 EEYNGTELVCLYYRM
+691 EEYSGTELLRLYYRM
-706 KNREVVDKDYARALE
+706 KNREVVDKDYARALD
-721 KEKAAKD
+721 KEEAAKD
-728 HEEINAYYVAFTRA
+728 HEETNVYYVAFTRA
-742 ELGLVVVA
+742 ELGLIVVA

-759 KKDKEESKNKG
+759 KESKNKG
-770 MHEKLDLKP
+770 MREKLDLAP
-779 LEEGEIAPV
+779 LEEGEIVPV
-788 IASKKEPSNASVL
+788 ISSQKEPSSASVV

-814 EEEPDSDY
+814 EEEPSDY

-855 EYLNYHYGFY
+855 EYLNYHHGFY
-865 GLDHQ
+865 GLDYQ

-882 AEIQALFK
+882 AKIQALFK
-890 NLALKGEVAFLSRGV
+890 NLALRGEVAFLFEGV

-938 VSHYAEFLQTQA
+938 VSHYAAFLQTQA

-969 LWV
+969 IWV

>member
-1 MDTNRQ
+1 MDTKRQ

-70 SKEKSHKENIL
+70 DEKEKEKSQNIL
-81 KELEEKYHLDP
+81 KELEEKYRLNP
-92 SLVQNSAQK
+92 SFVQNSAQK

-139 NEDTEAHQQQLD
+139 NEDTKVHQQQLN
-151 ERFLSAL
+151 ESFLRAL
-158 NSEQLEELSV
+158 NNEQLEELSV
-168 FITQCLSHNSYTS
+168 FIAQCLSYDSYTS
-181 NSILKLLR
+181 DSILERLR
-189 SLRNK
+189 FLKNK

-201 KREPAFDEEG
+201 KKEPAFDEKG
-211 FLEKPRNL
+211 FLDKLRSL
-219 NKQIQSTEIAS
+219 NQQIQSVETAS
-230 DSAKKAIKCDDFRG
+230 DTAKKAIKCDDFRG

-255 KSEYNFFKKLKN
+255 KGECRYFKKFKD
-267 EIPTLESECEAIE
+267 EIPTLESECEEIE
-280 NDLKSYYEARE
+280 NDLKRYYEAKE
-291 TALFKKF
+291 SALFKKF

-307 AISKIQALDFDA
+307 ATSKIQALDFDA

-326 LLSGYEEVPA
+326 LLNGYEEMPA

-343 DSKIAHILID
+343 DSKIVHILID

-379 AKWHRSVFFVGDVKQ
+379 VKWHRSVFFVGDVKQ
-394 SIYAFRGGFS
+394 SIYGFRGSFS

-426 PLIIHYV
+426 PLIINYV

-444 STTYLEQKYPET
+444 PTAYWEQKYPKA
-456 SRNKHATDG
+456 SSNKHARDG
-465 YVKVSLVANERELLL
+465 YVKVSLVADER
-480 EQISQ
+480 
-485 EAKNLLEHGKE
+485 E

-511 HGIEPKDITILCAT
+511 HRIDPKDITILCAT

-531 IKNYLQENLSEIRP
+531 IKNYLQKNLSAIRP
-545 STESSAQLSQFVESK
+545 STESSAKLSQFVESK

-573 EYKPFYKH
+573 PYKPFYKH

-593 AIALFGFNPKK
+593 AIALAGFNPKK

-619 LYTECAQICLEL
+619 LYGECAQICLEL
-631 ALGCEDADE
+631 AVGCEDANE
-640 FLEKLEAKKI
+640 FLEKLEAKEI
-650 ASFNSKGAQIMTI
+650 ASFKAEGAQIMTI

-677 ERLGKPNNESDKFL
+677 ERLGKPKSNNSNQFL
-691 EEYNGTELVCLYYRM
+691 EEYSGTELMRLYYRM
-706 KNREVVDKDYARALE
+706 KNREVVDKDYARVLD
-721 KEKAAKD
+721 KEEAAKN
-728 HEEINAYYVAFTRA
+728 HEETNVYYVAFTRA
-742 ELGLVVVA
+742 ELGLIVVA
-750 KDKDQKKDK
+750 KDK
-759 KKDKEESKNKG
+759 KG
-770 MHEKLDLKP
+770 MREKLDLLP
-779 LEEGEIAPV
+779 LEEGIIAPV
-788 IASKKEPSNASVL
+788 ISSQKEPLIKSVV

-814 EEEPDSDY
+814 EEEPSDY

-845 AYRIPKKSVL
+845 AYNIPKKSVL
-855 EYLNYHYGFY
+855 EYLNYHHGFY
-865 GLDHQ
+865 GLDYQ

-882 AEIQALFK
+882 AKIQALFK
-890 NLALKGEVAFLSRGV
+890 NLALKGEVAFLFEGV

-929 NYQQSHKAQ
+929 NYQQSHKVQ
-938 VSHYAEFLQTQA
+938 VSHYAAFLQTQA

>member
-1 MDTNRQ
+1 MDTKRQ

-59 YLKILQKENLE
+59 YLKILQKESLE
-70 SKEKSHKENIL
+70 NEKEKEKSQNIL
-81 KELEEKYHLDP
+81 KELEEKYRLDP
-92 SLVQNSAQK
+92 SFVQNSAQK

-139 NEDTEAHQQQLD
+139 NEDTKAHQQQLNAS
-151 ERFLSAL
+151 FLSAL
-158 NSEQLEELSV
+158 NNEQLEELSV
-168 FITQCLSHNSYTS
+168 FIAQCLSYDSYTS
-181 NSILKLLR
+181 DSILERLR
-189 SLRNK
+189 FLKNK

-201 KREPAFDEEG
+201 KKDPVFNEEG
-211 FLEKPRNL
+211 FLEKLRNL
-219 NKQIQSTEIAS
+219 NRQIQSVETAS
-230 DSAKKAIKCDDFRG
+230 DKAKTAIKCDDFRG

-255 KSEYNFFKKLKN
+255 KGEYRDFKKIKD
-267 EIPTLESECEAIE
+267 EIPTLESECEEIE
-280 NDLKSYYEARE
+280 NDLKRYYEARE
-291 TALFKKF
+291 SALFKKF

-307 AISKIQALDFDA
+307 ATSKIQALDFDA

-326 LLSGYEEVPA
+326 LLKGYEEVPA

-379 AKWHRSVFFVGDVKQ
+379 AKWQRSVFFVGDVKQ
-394 SIYAFRGGFS
+394 SIYGFRGSFS

-416 DNLEF
+416 DNLPF

-426 PLIIHYV
+426 PLIINYV

-444 STTYLEQKYPET
+444 PTAYLEQKYPKA
-456 SRNKHATDG
+456 SSNKHVKDG
-465 YVKVSLVANERELLL
+465 YIKVSLVADER
-480 EQISQ
+480 
-485 EAKNLLEHGKE
+485 E

-511 HGIEPKDITILCAT
+511 HGIDPKDITILCAT
-525 NKDALE
+525 NDDALE
-531 IKNYLQENLSEIRP
+531 IKNYLQENLSTIRP
-545 STESSAQLSQFVESK
+545 STESSAKLSQFVESK

-573 EYKPFYKH
+573 PYKPFYKH

-593 AIALFGFNPKK
+593 AIALAGFNPKK

-619 LYTECAQICLEL
+619 LYTECTQICLEL
-631 ALGCEDADE
+631 AVGCEDANE
-640 FLEKLEAKKI
+640 FLEKLEAKEI
-650 ASFNSKGAQIMTI
+650 ASFNTKGAQIMTI

-677 ERLGKPNNESDKFL
+677 ERLGKPKTNNSNQFL
-691 EEYNGTELVCLYYRM
+691 EEYSGTELTRLYYRM
-706 KNREVVDKDYARALE
+706 KNREVVDKDYARALD
-721 KEKAAKD
+721 KEEAAKD
-728 HEEINAYYVAFTRA
+728 HEETNVYYVAFTRA
-742 ELGLVVVA
+742 ELGLIVVA
-750 KDKDQKKDK
+750 KDK
-759 KKDKEESKNKG
+759 KG
-770 MHEKLDLKP
+770 MCEKLDLAP
-779 LEEGEIAPV
+779 LEEGTIAPV
-788 IASKKEPSNASVL
+788 ISSQKEPLTPSAV

-814 EEEPDSDY
+814 EEEPSDY

-855 EYLNYHYGFY
+855 EYLNYHHGFY
-865 GLDHQ
+865 GLDYQ

-882 AEIQALFK
+882 AKIQALFK
-890 NLALKGEVAFLSRGV
+890 NLALRGEVAFLFEGV

-938 VSHYAEFLQTQA
+938 VSHYAAFLQTQA

>member
-1 MDTNRQ
+1 MDTKRQ

-70 SKEKSHKENIL
+70 DEKEKEKSQNIL
-81 KELEEKYHLDP
+81 KELEEKYHLKPD
-92 SLVQNSAQK
+92 LVRNSAQK

-139 NEDTEAHQQQLD
+139 NEDTKAHQRQLN
-151 ERFLSAL
+151 EGFLSAL
-158 NSEQLEELSV
+158 NGEQLEELSV
-168 FITQCLSHNSYTS
+168 FIAQCLSYESYTS
-181 NSILKLLR
+181 DSILERLR
-189 SLRNK
+189 FLKNK

-211 FLEKPRNL
+211 FLEKLRSL
-219 NKQIQSTEIAS
+219 NQQIQSIETAS
-230 DSAKKAIKCDDFRG
+230 DKAKTAIKCDSFRG

-255 KSEYNFFKKLKN
+255 KSEYQSFKKLKS
-267 EIPTLESECEAIE
+267 EIPTLESECEEIE
-280 NDLKSYYEARE
+280 NDLKRYYEAKE
-291 TALFKKF
+291 TAIFKKF

-307 AISKIQALDFDA
+307 ATSKIQALDFDA

-326 LLSGYEEVPA
+326 LLNGYEEMPA

-394 SIYAFRGGFS
+394 SIYAFRGSFS

-416 DNLEF
+416 DNLQF
-421 NHRSS
+421 NHRSA
-426 PLIIHYV
+426 PLIINYV

-444 STTYLEQKYPET
+444 PTAYLEQKYPKT
-456 SRNKHATDG
+456 SQNKHVTDG
-465 YVKVSLVANERELLL
+465 YVKVSLVADERELLL
-480 EQISQ
+480 DQVLQ
-485 EAKNLLEHGKE
+485 EAQNLLEHR
-496 LLLEQ
+496 
-501 ILQEAKNLLE
+501 
-511 HGIEPKDITILCAT
+511 IEPKDITILCAT
-525 NKDALE
+525 NDDALE
-531 IKNYLQENLSEIRP
+531 IKNYLQENLSAIHP
-545 STESSAQLSQFVESK
+545 STESSAKLSQFVESK
-560 IIKNALEYALAEE
+560 IIKNALRYALAEE
-573 EYKPFYKH
+573 PYKPFYKH

-593 AIALFGFNPKK
+593 VIVLPSFNPKE

-619 LYTECAQICLEL
+619 LYGEPAQICLEL
-631 ALGCEDADE
+631 AVGCEDAND
-640 FLEKLEAKKI
+640 FLEKLEAKEI
-650 ASFNSKGAQIMTI
+650 ASFNAKGAQIMTI

-677 ERLGKPNNESDKFL
+677 ERLGNPNSSHSNQLL
-691 EEYNGTELVCLYYRM
+691 EEYDGAELLRLYYRM
-706 KNREVVDKDYARALE
+706 KNREVVDKDYARALD
-721 KEKAAKD
+721 KEEAAKD
-728 HEEINAYYVAFTRA
+728 HEEINVYYVAFTRA
-742 ELGLVVVA
+742 ELGLIVVA

-759 KKDKEESKNKG
+759 KESKKESKNKG
-770 MHEKLDLKP
+770 MREKLDLAP
-779 LEEGEIAPV
+779 LEEGTIEPV
-788 IASKKEPSNASVL
+788 ISPQKEPLIASVL

-845 AYRIPKKSVL
+845 AYNIPKKSVL
-855 EYLNYHYGFY
+855 EYLNYHHGFY

-890 NLALKGEVAFLSRGV
+890 NYALRGEAAFLFEGV

-938 VSHYAEFLQTQA
+938 VFHYAEFLKTQA

>member
-1 MDTNRQ
+1 MDTKRQ

-70 SKEKSHKENIL
+70 NEKEKSQNIL
-81 KELEEKYHLDP
+81 KELEEKYRLDP
-92 SLVQNSAQK
+92 SFVQNNAQK

-139 NEDTEAHQQQLD
+139 NEDTKAYQQQLN
-151 ERFLSAL
+151 ESFLSAL
-158 NSEQLEELSV
+158 NNKQLEELSV
-168 FITQCLSHNSYTS
+168 FIAQCLSYDSYTS
-181 NSILKLLR
+181 DSILEWLR
-189 SLRNK
+189 FLKNK

-201 KREPAFDEEG
+201 KKEPAFDEEG
-211 FLEKPRNL
+211 FLEKLRSL
-219 NKQIQSTEIAS
+219 NRQIQSVETAS
-230 DSAKKAIKCDDFRG
+230 NEAKKAIKCDDFRG
-244 FLNSSLTWLKK
+244 FLNSSLTWLEK
-255 KSEYNFFKKLKN
+255 KSEYRYFKKFKD
-267 EIPTLESECEAIE
+267 EIPTLESECEEIE
-280 NDLKSYYEARE
+280 NDLRRYYEARE
-291 TALFKKF
+291 SALFKKF

-307 AISKIQALDFDA
+307 ATSKIQALDFDA

-326 LLSGYEEVPA
+326 LLNGYEEMPA

-343 DSKIAHILID
+343 DSRIAHILID

-394 SIYAFRGGFS
+394 SIYGFRGSFS

-416 DNLEF
+416 DNLPF

-426 PLIIHYV
+426 PLIINYV

-444 STTYLEQKYPET
+444 PTAYWEQKYPKA
-456 SRNKHATDG
+456 SSNKHARDG
-465 YVKVSLVANERELLL
+465 YVKVSLVADER
-480 EQISQ
+480 
-485 EAKNLLEHGKE
+485 E

-511 HGIEPKDITILCAT
+511 HRIDPKDITLLCAT
-525 NKDALE
+525 NDDALE
-531 IKNYLQENLSEIRP
+531 IKNYLQKNLSAIRP
-545 STESSAQLSQFVESK
+545 STESSAKLSQFVESK

-573 EYKPFYKH
+573 PYKPFYKH

-593 AIALFGFNPKK
+593 AIALAGFNPKK
-604 ESVAGFVWKVMELFE
+604 ESVAGFVWKVIELFE
-619 LYTECAQICLEL
+619 LYGECAQICLEL
-631 ALGCEDADE
+631 AVGCEDANE
-640 FLEKLEAKKI
+640 FLEKLEAKEI
-650 ASFNSKGAQIMTI
+650 ASFKAEGAQVMTI

-677 ERLGKPNNESDKFL
+677 ERLGKPKTNNSNQFL
-691 EEYNGTELVCLYYRM
+691 EEYSGTELTRLYYRM
-706 KNREVVDKDYARALE
+706 KNREVVDKDYARALD
-721 KEKAAKD
+721 KEEAAKD
-728 HEEINAYYVAFTRA
+728 HEETNVYYVAFTRA
-742 ELGLVVVA
+742 ELGLIVVA

-759 KKDKEESKNKG
+759 KESKSKG
-770 MHEKLDLKP
+770 MREKLDLAP

-788 IASKKEPSNASVL
+788 ISSQKEPSPESVV

-806 YGEQVQEI
+806 YGEQVQEM
-814 EEEPDSDY
+814 EEEPSDY

-845 AYRIPKKSVL
+845 AYNIPKKSVL
-855 EYLNYHYGFY
+855 EYLNYHHGFY
-865 GLDHQ
+865 GLDYQ

-882 AEIQALFK
+882 AKIQALFK
-890 NLALKGEVAFLSRGV
+890 NLALKGEVAFLFEGV

-938 VSHYAEFLQTQA
+938 VSHYAAFLQTQA

>member
-1 MDTNRQ
+1 MDTKRQ

-70 SKEKSHKENIL
+70 DEKEKSQNIL
-81 KELEEKYHLDP
+81 KELEEKYRLDP
-92 SLVQNSAQK
+92 SLVQNRAQK

-139 NEDTEAHQQQLD
+139 NEDTRAHQQQLN
-151 ERFLSAL
+151 ESFLNAL
-158 NSEQLEELSV
+158 SSEQFEELSV
-168 FITQCLSHNSYTS
+168 FITQCLSYDNYTS
-181 NSILKLLR
+181 DSILDRLR
-189 SLRNK
+189 FLKNK

-201 KREPAFDEEG
+201 KKELAFDEEG
-211 FLEKPRNL
+211 FLEKLRSL
-219 NKQIQSTEIAS
+219 NKQIQSVETAS
-230 DSAKKAIKCDDFRG
+230 DTAKKAIKCDDFRG

-255 KSEYNFFKKLKN
+255 KSEYRDFKKLKD
-267 EIPTLESECEAIE
+267 EIPTLESECEEIE
-280 NDLKSYYEARE
+280 NDLKRYYEARE
-291 TALFKKF
+291 SALFKKF

-307 AISKIQALDFDA
+307 ATSKIQALDFDA

-326 LLSGYEEVPA
+326 LLNGYEEMPA

-394 SIYAFRGGFS
+394 SIYGFRGSFS

-426 PLIIHYV
+426 PLIINYV

-444 STTYLEQKYPET
+444 PTAYLEQKYPKA
-456 SRNKHATDG
+456 SSNNHVRDG
-465 YVKVSLVANERELLL
+465 YVKVSLVADER
-480 EQISQ
+480 
-485 EAKNLLEHGKE
+485 E

-511 HGIEPKDITILCAT
+511 HRIDPKDITLLCAR
-525 NKDALE
+525 NEDALE
-531 IKNYLQENLSEIRP
+531 ITNYLQKNLSAIHP
-545 STESSAQLSQFVESK
+545 STESSAKLSQFVESK

-573 EYKPFYKH
+573 PYKPFYKH

-593 AIALFGFNPKK
+593 AIALVGFNPKK
-604 ESVAGFVWKVMELFE
+604 ESVAGFVWKVMESFE

-631 ALGCEDADE
+631 AVGCEDANE
-640 FLEKLEAKKI
+640 FLKKLEAKEI
-650 ASFNSKGAQIMTI
+650 ASFKAEGAQIMTI

-677 ERLGKPNNESDKFL
+677 ERLGKPKTNNSNQFL
-691 EEYNGTELVCLYYRM
+691 EEYSGTELTHLYCRM
-706 KNREVVDKDYARALE
+706 KNREVVDKDYARALD
-721 KEKAAKD
+721 KEEAAKD
-728 HEEINAYYVAFTRA
+728 HEETNVYYVAFTRA
-742 ELGLVVVA
+742 ELGLIVVA
-750 KDKDQKKDK
+750 KDK
-759 KKDKEESKNKG
+759 KG
-770 MHEKLDLKP
+770 MREKLDLAP

-788 IASKKEPSNASVL
+788 ISSQKEPSSTSVV

-814 EEEPDSDY
+814 EEEPSDY
-822 EKNNDQEAINFGI
+822 EKNNDQEAIHFGI

-845 AYRIPKKSVL
+845 AYNIPKKSVL
-855 EYLNYHYGFY
+855 EYLNYHHGFY
-865 GLDHQ
+865 GLDYQ

-890 NLALKGEVAFLSRGV
+890 NLALRGEVAFLFQGV

-929 NYQQSHKAQ
+929 NYQQSHKTQ
-938 VSHYAEFLQTQA
+938 VSHYTEFLKTQA

>member
-1 MDTNRQ
+1 MDTKRQ

-70 SKEKSHKENIL
+70 SGKEKSQNIL

-92 SLVQNSAQK
+92 SLVRNSAQK

-139 NEDTEAHQQQLD
+139 NEDTEVHQRQLN
-151 ERFLSAL
+151 EGFLSAL
-158 NSEQLEELSV
+158 NSEQLEELSA
-168 FITQCLSHNSYTS
+168 FIVQCLSYESYTS
-181 NSILKLLR
+181 DSILKRLR
-189 SLRNK
+189 FLKNK
-194 LYLFDPN
+194 LYLFDSD
-201 KREPAFDEEG
+201 KQEPTFDEEG
-211 FLEKPRNL
+211 FLEKLRSL
-219 NKQIQSTEIAS
+219 NNQIQSIETAS
-230 DSAKKAIKCDDFRG
+230 DKAKTAIKCDSFRG
-244 FLNSSLTWLKK
+244 FLNSSLTWLEK
-255 KSEYNFFKKLKN
+255 KSEYQSFKKLKS
-267 EIPTLESECEAIE
+267 EIPTLESECEEIE
-280 NDLKSYYEARE
+280 NDLKRYYEAKE
-291 TALFKKF
+291 TAIFKKF

-307 AISKIQALDFDA
+307 ATSKIQALDFDA
-319 IKDKVHA
+319 IKDKVHV
-326 LLSGYEEVPA
+326 LLNGYEEMPA

-394 SIYAFRGGFS
+394 SIYAFRGSFS

-421 NHRSS
+421 NHRSA
-426 PLIIHYV
+426 PLIINYV

-444 STTYLEQKYPET
+444 PTAYLEQKYPKA
-456 SRNKHATDG
+456 SNNKHVTEG
-465 YVKVSLVANERELLL
+465 YVKVSLVADERELLL
-480 EQISQ
+480 NQV
-485 EAKNLLEHGKE
+485 
-496 LLLEQ
+496 
-501 ILQEAKNLLE
+501 LQEAQNLLD
-511 HGIEPKDITILCAT
+511 HRIDPKDITILCAT

-531 IKNYLQENLSEIRP
+531 IKNYLQERLSAICP
-545 STESSAQLSQFVESK
+545 STESSAKLSQLVESK

-573 EYKPFYKH
+573 PYKPFYKH

-593 AIALFGFNPKK
+593 AIALPGFNPKK
-604 ESVAGFVWKVMELFE
+604 ESVASFVWKIMEQFK
-619 LYTECAQICLEL
+619 LYGEPAQSCLEL
-631 ALGCEDADE
+631 AIGCEDAND
-640 FLEKLEAKKI
+640 FLEKLEAKSI
-650 ASFNSKGAQIMTI
+650 ASFNPKGAQIMTI
-663 HKSKGMQFPYVIVC
+663 HKSKGMQFPYAIVC
-677 ERLGKPNNESDKFL
+677 ERLGNPKSNHSNQLL
-691 EEYNGTELVCLYYRM
+691 EEYDGAELMCLYYRM
-706 KNREVVDKDYARALE
+706 KNREVVDKDYARALD
-721 KEKAAKD
+721 KEEAAKD
-728 HEEINAYYVAFTRA
+728 HEEINVYYVAFTRA
-742 ELGLVVVA
+742 ELGLIVVA
-750 KDKDQKKDK
+750 KDKKESKK
-759 KKDKEESKNKG
+759 ESKNKT
-770 MHEKLDLKP
+770 MREQLDLTP
-779 LEEGEIAPV
+779 LEEGEITPV
-788 IASKKEPSNASVL
+788 ISPQKEPLITSVV

-845 AYRIPKKSVL
+845 AYNIPKQSVL

-890 NLALKGEVAFLSRGV
+890 NHALKGEAAFLFQGV
-905 VSRIDVLLWDK
+905 VSRIDVLLWDR

-938 VSHYAEFLQTQA
+938 VSHYAEFLRTQA

>member
-1 MDTNRQ
+1 MDTKRQ

-59 YLKILQKENLE
+59 YLRILQKENLE
-70 SKEKSHKENIL
+70 DEKEKEKSQNIL
-81 KELEEKYHLDP
+81 KELEEKYRLDP
-92 SLVQNSAQK
+92 SFVQNSAQE

-139 NEDTEAHQQQLD
+139 NEDTKAHQQQLNAS
-151 ERFLSAL
+151 FLSAL
-158 NSEQLEELSV
+158 NNEQLEELSV
-168 FITQCLSHNSYTS
+168 FITQCLSYDSYTS
-181 NSILKLLR
+181 DSILERLR
-189 SLRNK
+189 FLKNK

-201 KREPAFDEEG
+201 RKEPVFDEKG
-211 FLEKPRNL
+211 FLEKLRNL
-219 NKQIQSTEIAS
+219 NQQIQSIETAS
-230 DSAKKAIKCDDFRG
+230 DTAKAAIKCDDFRE
-244 FLNSSLTWLKK
+244 FLNSSLTWLEK
-255 KSEYNFFKKLKN
+255 KSEYRYFKKFKD
-267 EIPTLESECEAIE
+267 EIPTLESECEEIE
-280 NDLKSYYEARE
+280 NDLKRYYEAKE
-291 TALFKKF
+291 SALFKKF

-307 AISKIQALDFDA
+307 ATSKIQALDFDA

-326 LLSGYEEVPA
+326 LLNGYEEMPA

-343 DSKIAHILID
+343 DSRIAHILID

-394 SIYAFRGGFS
+394 SIYGFRGSFS

-416 DNLEF
+416 DNLPF

-426 PLIIHYV
+426 PLIINYV

-444 STTYLEQKYPET
+444 PTAYLEQKYPKA
-456 SRNKHATDG
+456 SSNKHVKDG
-465 YVKVSLVANERELLL
+465 YVKVSLVADERELLL
-480 EQISQ
+480 EQILK
-485 EAKNLLEHGKE
+485 EAKNLLEHR
-496 LLLEQ
+496 
-501 ILQEAKNLLE
+501 
-511 HGIEPKDITILCAT
+511 IEPKDITILCAT
-525 NKDALE
+525 NDDALE
-531 IKNYLQENLSEIRP
+531 IKNYLQQNLSAIRP
-545 STESSAQLSQFVESK
+545 STESSAKLSQFVESK

-573 EYKPFYKH
+573 PYKPFYKH

-593 AIALFGFNPKK
+593 AIALAGFNPKK

-619 LYTECAQICLEL
+619 LYGECAQICLEL
-631 ALGCEDADE
+631 ALGCEDANE
-640 FLEKLEAKKI
+640 FLEKLEAKEI
-650 ASFNSKGAQIMTI
+650 ASFNAKGAQIMTI

-677 ERLGKPNNESDKFL
+677 ERLGKPKSNNSNQFL
-691 EEYNGTELVCLYYRM
+691 EEYSGTELTHLYYRM
-706 KNREVVDKDYARALE
+706 KNREVVDKDYARALD
-721 KEKAAKD
+721 KEEAAKD
-728 HEEINAYYVAFTRA
+728 HEETNVYYVAFTRA
-742 ELGLVVVA
+742 ELGLIVVA

-759 KKDKEESKNKG
+759 KESKSKG
-770 MHEKLDLKP
+770 MREKLDLFP

-788 IASKKEPSNASVL
+788 ISSQKELSIPSVV

-814 EEEPDSDY
+814 EEEPSDY

-845 AYRIPKKSVL
+845 AYNIPKKSVL
-855 EYLNYHYGFY
+855 EYLNYHHGFY
-865 GLDHQ
+865 GLDYQ

-882 AEIQALFK
+882 AKIQALFK
-890 NLALKGEVAFLSRGV
+890 NLALRGEVAFLFEGV

-938 VSHYAEFLQTQA
+938 VSHYAAFLQTQA

>member
-1 MDTNRQ
+1 MDTKRQ

-70 SKEKSHKENIL
+70 DEKEKEKSQNIL
-81 KELEEKYHLDP
+81 KELEEKYHLKPD
-92 SLVQNSAQK
+92 LVRNSAQK

-128 WFVGLSANFEV
+128 WFVGLSADFEV
-139 NEDTEAHQQQLD
+139 NEDTKAHQQQLNAS
-151 ERFLSAL
+151 FLSAL
-158 NSEQLEELSV
+158 NNKQLEELSV
-168 FITQCLSHNSYTS
+168 FIAQCLSYDNYTS
-181 NSILKLLR
+181 DSILERLR
-189 SLRNK
+189 FLKNK

-201 KREPAFDEEG
+201 KKEPAFDEEG
-211 FLEKPRNL
+211 FLEKLRSL
-219 NKQIQSTEIAS
+219 NQQIQSIETAS
-230 DSAKKAIKCDDFRG
+230 DRAKTAIKCDDFRG
-244 FLNSSLTWLKK
+244 FLNSSLTWLEK
-255 KSEYNFFKKLKN
+255 KSEYIYFKKLKN
-267 EIPTLESECEAIE
+267 EIPTLESECEEIE
-280 NDLKSYYEARE
+280 NDLKLYYEARE
-291 TALFKKF
+291 IALFKKF

-307 AISKIQALDFDA
+307 ATSKIQALDFDA
-319 IKDKVHA
+319 IKDKVHS
-326 LLSGYEEVPA
+326 LLKGYEEMPA

-379 AKWHRSVFFVGDVKQ
+379 AKWQRSVFFVGDVKQ
-394 SIYAFRGGFS
+394 SIYAFRGSFS
-404 SLFESVSKDFYH
+404 SLFESVAKDFYH
-416 DNLEF
+416 DNLPF

-426 PLIIHYV
+426 PLIINYV

-444 STTYLEQKYPET
+444 STAYLEQKYPKA
-456 SRNKHATDG
+456 SSNKHVKDG
-465 YVKVSLVANERELLL
+465 YVKVSLVTDER
-480 EQISQ
+480 
-485 EAKNLLEHGKE
+485 E

-511 HGIEPKDITILCAT
+511 HRIDPKDITILCAT
-525 NKDALE
+525 NDDALE
-531 IKNYLQENLSEIRP
+531 IKNYLQENLSAIRP
-545 STESSAQLSQFVESK
+545 STESSANLSQFVESK
-560 IIKNALEYALAEE
+560 IIKNALKYALAEE
-573 EYKPFYKH
+573 PYKPFYKH

-593 AIALFGFNPKK
+593 AIALAGFDPKK
-604 ESVAGFVWKVMELFE
+604 ESVAGFVWKVMEWFE
-619 LYTECAQICLEL
+619 LYGECAQICLEL
-631 ALGCEDADE
+631 AVGCEDADG

-650 ASFNSKGAQIMTI
+650 ASFNLKGAQIMTI

-677 ERLGKPNNESDKFL
+677 ERLGKPKTNNSNQFL
-691 EEYNGTELVCLYYRM
+691 EEYDGTELIRLYYRM
-706 KNREVVDKDYARALE
+706 KNREVVDKDYARALD
-721 KEKAAKD
+721 KEEAAKE
-728 HEEINAYYVAFTRA
+728 HEETNVYYVAFTRA
-742 ELGLVVVA
+742 ELGLIVVA

-759 KKDKEESKNKG
+759 KESKSKG
-770 MHEKLDLKP
+770 MREKLDLAP
-779 LEEGEIAPV
+779 LEEGEIVPV
-788 IASKKEPSNASVL
+788 ISSQKEPSSASVV

-814 EEEPDSDY
+814 EEEPSDY

-845 AYRIPKKSVL
+845 AYNIPKKSVL
-855 EYLNYHYGFY
+855 EYLNYHHGFY
-865 GLDHQ
+865 GLDYQ

-890 NLALKGEVAFLSRGV
+890 NYALRGEVAFLFEGV

-938 VSHYAEFLQTQA
+938 VSHYAAFLQTQA

>member
-1 MDTNRQ
+1 MDTKRQ

-70 SKEKSHKENIL
+70 DEKEKEKSQNIL
-81 KELEEKYHLDP
+81 KELEEKYRLDP
-92 SLVQNSAQK
+92 SFVQNSAQK

-139 NEDTEAHQQQLD
+139 NEDTKAHQQQLN
-151 ERFLSAL
+151 EIFLSTL
-158 NSEQLEELSV
+158 NNKQLEELSV
-168 FITQCLSHNSYTS
+168 FITQCLSYDNYTS
-181 NSILKLLR
+181 DSILERLR
-189 SLRNK
+189 FLKNK

-201 KREPAFDEEG
+201 KKELAFDEEG
-211 FLEKPRNL
+211 FLEKLRSL
-219 NKQIQSTEIAS
+219 NKQIQSIETAS
-230 DSAKKAIKCDDFRG
+230 DKAKTAIKCDDFRG

-255 KSEYNFFKKLKN
+255 KSEYSNFKKLKD
-267 EIPTLESECEAIE
+267 EIPALESECEEIE
-280 NDLKSYYEARE
+280 NDLKRYYEARE
-291 TALFKKF
+291 IALFKKF

-307 AISKIQALDFDA
+307 ATSKIQALDFDA

-326 LLSGYEEVPA
+326 LLNGYEEMPA

-343 DSKIAHILID
+343 DSQIAHILID

-394 SIYAFRGGFS
+394 SIYGFRGSFS

-426 PLIIHYV
+426 PLIINYV

-444 STTYLEQKYPET
+444 PTAYLEQKYPKA
-456 SRNKHATDG
+456 SSNKHARDG
-465 YVKVSLVANERELLL
+465 YVKVSLVADER
-480 EQISQ
+480 
-485 EAKNLLEHGKE
+485 E

-511 HGIEPKDITILCAT
+511 HCIEPKDITLLCAT
-525 NKDALE
+525 NDDALE
-531 IKNYLQENLSEIRP
+531 IKNYLQKNLSAIHP
-545 STESSAQLSQFVESK
+545 STESSAKLSQFVESK

-573 EYKPFYKH
+573 PYKPFYKH

-593 AIALFGFNPKK
+593 AIALAGFNPKK
-604 ESVAGFVWKVMELFE
+604 ESVAGFVWKVMEWFE

-631 ALGCEDADE
+631 AVGCEDANE
-640 FLEKLEAKKI
+640 FLEKLETKEI
-650 ASFNSKGAQIMTI
+650 ASFKAEGAQIMTI

-677 ERLGKPNNESDKFL
+677 ERLGKPKSNNSNQFL
-691 EEYNGTELVCLYYRM
+691 EEYSGTELTCLYYRM
-706 KNREVVDKDYARALE
+706 KNREVVDKDYARALD
-721 KEKAAKD
+721 KEEAAKD
-728 HEEINAYYVAFTRA
+728 HEETNVYYVAFTRA
-742 ELGLVVVA
+742 ELGLIVVA

-759 KKDKEESKNKG
+759 KESKNKG
-770 MHEKLDLKP
+770 MREKLDLAP

-788 IASKKEPSNASVL
+788 ISSQKEPSSASVV

-814 EEEPDSDY
+814 EEEPSDY

-835 ALHKGLEYQY
+835 ALHKGLECQY

-855 EYLNYHYGFY
+855 EYLNYHHGFY
-865 GLDHQ
+865 GLDYQ

-882 AEIQALFK
+882 AKIQALFK
-890 NLALKGEVAFLSRGV
+890 NLALRGEVAFLFEGV

-938 VSHYAEFLQTQA
+938 VSHYAAFLQTQA

>member
-1 MDTNRQ
+1 MDTKRQ

-70 SKEKSHKENIL
+70 DEKEKEKSQNIL
-81 KELEEKYHLDP
+81 KELEEKYRLNP
-92 SLVQNSAQK
+92 SFVQNSAQK

-139 NEDTEAHQQQLD
+139 NEDTKAHQQQLN
-151 ERFLSAL
+151 ESFLSAL
-158 NSEQLEELSV
+158 NGEQLEELSV
-168 FITQCLSHNSYTS
+168 FIAQCLSYDSYTS
-181 NSILKLLR
+181 DSILERLR
-189 SLRNK
+189 FLKNK

-201 KREPAFDEEG
+201 KKEPAFDEEG
-211 FLEKPRNL
+211 FLEKLRSL
-219 NKQIQSTEIAS
+219 NQQIQSIETAS
-230 DSAKKAIKCDDFRG
+230 DRAKTAIKCDSFRG
-244 FLNSSLTWLKK
+244 FLNSSLTWLEK
-255 KSEYNFFKKLKN
+255 KSEYQFFKKFKD
-267 EIPTLESECEAIE
+267 EIPTLESECEEIE
-280 NDLKSYYEARE
+280 NDLKRYYEAKE
-291 TALFKKF
+291 SALFKKF

-307 AISKIQALDFDA
+307 ATSKIQALDFDA

-326 LLSGYEEVPA
+326 LLNGYEELPA

-394 SIYAFRGGFS
+394 SIYAFRGSFS
-404 SLFESVSKDFYH
+404 SLFESVAKDFYH
-416 DNLEF
+416 DNLPF

-426 PLIIHYV
+426 PLIINYV

-444 STTYLEQKYPET
+444 PTAYLEQKYPKI
-456 SRNKHATDG
+456 SNNKHARDG
-465 YVKVSLVANERELLL
+465 YVKVSLVADER
-480 EQISQ
+480 
-485 EAKNLLEHGKE
+485 E

-501 ILQEAKNLLE
+501 ILQEAQNLLE
-511 HGIEPKDITILCAT
+511 HRIEPKDITILCAT
-525 NKDALE
+525 NDDALE
-531 IKNYLQENLSEIRP
+531 IKNYLQKNLSAIRP
-545 STESSAQLSQFVESK
+545 STESSANLSQFVESK
-560 IIKNALEYALAEE
+560 IIKNALKYALAEE
-573 EYKPFYKH
+573 PYKPFYKH

-593 AIALFGFNPKK
+593 AIALAGFNPKK
-604 ESVAGFVWKVMELFE
+604 ESVAGFVWKVMEWFE
-619 LYTECAQICLEL
+619 LYGECAQICLEL
-631 ALGCEDADE
+631 AVGCEDADG
-640 FLEKLEAKKI
+640 FLEKLETKKI
-650 ASFNSKGAQIMTI
+650 ASFNLKGAQIMTI

-677 ERLGKPNNESDKFL
+677 ERLGKPKSNNSNQFL
-691 EEYNGTELVCLYYRM
+691 EEYNGAELIRLYYRM
-706 KNREVVDKDYARALE
+706 KNREIVDKDYARALD
-721 KEKAAKD
+721 KEEAAKD
-728 HEEINAYYVAFTRA
+728 HEETNVYYVAFTRA
-742 ELGLVVVA
+742 ELGLIVVA

-759 KKDKEESKNKG
+759 KESKKESKNKG
-770 MHEKLDLKP
+770 MREKLDLFP
-779 LEEGEIAPV
+779 LEEGTIAPV
-788 IASKKEPSNASVL
+788 ISPQKEPLITSAL

-814 EEEPDSDY
+814 EEEPSDY

-845 AYRIPKKSVL
+845 AYNIPKKSVL
-855 EYLNYHYGFY
+855 EYLNYHHGFY
-865 GLDHQ
+865 GLDYQ

-876 ELFEND
+876 EFFEND
-882 AEIQALFK
+882 AKIQALFK
-890 NLALKGEVAFLSRGV
+890 NLALRGEVAFLFEGV

-938 VSHYAEFLQTQA
+938 VSHYAAFLKTQA

>member
-1 MDTNRQ
+1 MDTKRQ

-70 SKEKSHKENIL
+70 DEKEKEKSQNIL
-81 KELEEKYHLDP
+81 KELEEKYRLTP
-92 SLVQNSAQK
+92 SFVQNSAQK

-139 NEDTEAHQQQLD
+139 NEDTKAHQQQLN
-151 ERFLSAL
+151 ESFLSAL
-158 NSEQLEELSV
+158 NNEQLEELSV
-168 FITQCLSHNSYTS
+168 FIAQCLSYDSYTS
-181 NSILKLLR
+181 DSILERLR
-189 SLRNK
+189 FLKNK

-201 KREPAFDEEG
+201 KKDPAFDEER
-211 FLEKPRNL
+211 FLEKLRSL
-219 NKQIQSTEIAS
+219 NQQIQSIETAS
-230 DSAKKAIKCDDFRG
+230 NEAKKAIKCDDFRG

-255 KSEYNFFKKLKN
+255 KGEYRYFKKFKD
-267 EIPTLESECEAIE
+267 EIPTLESECEEIE
-280 NDLKSYYEARE
+280 NDLKRYYEARE
-291 TALFKKF
+291 SALFKKF

-307 AISKIQALDFDA
+307 ATSKIQALDFDA

-326 LLSGYEEVPA
+326 LLNGYEEMPA

-379 AKWHRSVFFVGDVKQ
+379 AKWYRSVFFVGDVKQ
-394 SIYAFRGGFS
+394 SIYGFRGSFS

-426 PLIIHYV
+426 PLIINYV

-444 STTYLEQKYPET
+444 PTAYLEQKYPKA
-456 SRNKHATDG
+456 SSNKHARDG
-465 YVKVSLVANERELLL
+465 YVKVSLVADER
-480 EQISQ
+480 
-485 EAKNLLEHGKE
+485 E

-511 HGIEPKDITILCAT
+511 HRIDPKDITILCAR

-531 IKNYLQENLSEIRP
+531 IKNYLQKNLSAIRP
-545 STESSAQLSQFVESK
+545 STESSAKLSQFVESK

-573 EYKPFYKH
+573 PYKPFYKH

-593 AIALFGFNPKK
+593 VIALAGFNPKK

-619 LYTECAQICLEL
+619 LYTECTQICLEL
-631 ALGCEDADE
+631 AVGCEDANE
-640 FLEKLEAKKI
+640 FLEKLEAKEI
-650 ASFNSKGAQIMTI
+650 ASFKAKGAQIMTI

-677 ERLGKPNNESDKFL
+677 ERLGKPKTNNSNQFL
-691 EEYNGTELVCLYYRM
+691 EEYSGTELLRLYYRM
-706 KNREVVDKDYARALE
+706 KNREVVDKDYARALD
-721 KEKAAKD
+721 KEEAAKD
-728 HEEINAYYVAFTRA
+728 HEETNVYYVAFTRA
-742 ELGLVVVA
+742 ELGLIVVA
-750 KDKDQKKDK
+750 KDK
-759 KKDKEESKNKG
+759 KG
-770 MHEKLDLKP
+770 MHEKLDLAP
-779 LEEGEIAPV
+779 LEEGEIAPG
-788 IASKKEPSNASVL
+788 ISPQKEPLSASAV

-814 EEEPDSDY
+814 EEEPSDY
-822 EKNNDQEAINFGI
+822 EKNNDQEAIHFGI

-855 EYLNYHYGFY
+855 EYLNYHHGFY
-865 GLDHQ
+865 GLDYQ

-882 AEIQALFK
+882 VKIQALFK
-890 NLALKGEVAFLSRGV
+890 NLALRGEVAFLFEGV

-938 VSHYAEFLQTQA
+938 VSHYAAFLQTQA

>member
-1 MDTNRQ
+1 MDTKRQ

-70 SKEKSHKENIL
+70 DEKEKEKSQNIL
-81 KELEEKYHLDP
+81 KELEEKYRLDP
-92 SLVQNSAQK
+92 SFVQNSAQK

-139 NEDTEAHQQQLD
+139 NEDTKAHQQQLNAS
-151 ERFLSAL
+151 FLSAL
-158 NSEQLEELSV
+158 DNKQLEELSV
-168 FITQCLSHNSYTS
+168 FIAQCLSHDSYTS
-181 NSILKLLR
+181 DSILERLR
-189 SLRNK
+189 FLKNK

-201 KREPAFDEEG
+201 KKELAFDEEG
-211 FLEKPRNL
+211 FLEKLRSL
-219 NKQIQSTEIAS
+219 NQQIQSVETAS
-230 DSAKKAIKCDDFRG
+230 DAAKTAIKCDDFRG
-244 FLNSSLTWLKK
+244 FLNSSLTWLEKK
-255 KSEYNFFKKLKN
+255 GEYRYFKKFKD
-267 EIPTLESECEAIE
+267 EIPTLESECEEIE
-280 NDLKSYYEARE
+280 NDLKRYYEVRE
-291 TALFKKF
+291 SALFKKF

-307 AISKIQALDFDA
+307 ATSKIQALDFDA

-326 LLSGYEEVPA
+326 LLNGYEEMPA

-394 SIYAFRGGFS
+394 SIYGFRGSFS

-416 DNLEF
+416 DNLQF

-426 PLIIHYV
+426 PLIINYV

-444 STTYLEQKYPET
+444 PTAYLEQKYPKA
-456 SRNKHATDG
+456 SSNKHARDG
-465 YVKVSLVANERELLL
+465 YVKVSLVADER
-480 EQISQ
+480 
-485 EAKNLLEHGKE
+485 E

-511 HGIEPKDITILCAT
+511 HRIDPKDITLLCAT
-525 NKDALE
+525 NDDALE
-531 IKNYLQENLSEIRP
+531 IKNYLQKNLSAINP
-545 STESSAQLSQFVESK
+545 STESSAKLSQFVESK

-573 EYKPFYKH
+573 PYKPFYKH

-593 AIALFGFNPKK
+593 AIALAGFNPKK

-631 ALGCEDADE
+631 AVGCEDANE
-640 FLEKLEAKKI
+640 FLEKLEAKEI
-650 ASFNSKGAQIMTI
+650 ASFKIEGAQIMTI

-677 ERLGKPNNESDKFL
+677 ERLGKPKTNNSNQFL
-691 EEYNGTELVCLYYRM
+691 EEYSGTELTRLYYKM
-706 KNREVVDKDYARALE
+706 KNREVVDKDYARALD
-721 KEKAAKD
+721 KEEAAKD
-728 HEEINAYYVAFTRA
+728 HEETNVYYVAFTRA
-742 ELGLVVVA
+742 ELGLIVVA

-759 KKDKEESKNKG
+759 KESKNKG
-770 MHEKLDLKP
+770 MREKLDLAP
-779 LEEGEIAPV
+779 LEEGIIAPV
-788 IASKKEPSNASVL
+788 ISSQKEPSSASVV

-814 EEEPDSDY
+814 EEEPSDY

-855 EYLNYHYGFY
+855 EYLNYHHGFY
-865 GLDHQ
+865 GLDYQ

-882 AEIQALFK
+882 AKIQALFK
-890 NLALKGEVAFLSRGV
+890 NLALRGEVAFLFEGV

-938 VSHYAEFLQTQA
+938 VSHYAAFLQTQA

-969 LWV
+969 IWV

>member
-1 MDTNRQ
+1 MDTKRQ

-70 SKEKSHKENIL
+70 KNEKEKSQNIL
-81 KELEEKYHLDP
+81 KELEEKYHLNP
-92 SLVQNSAQK
+92 SFVQNSAQK

-139 NEDTEAHQQQLD
+139 NEDTKAHQQQLNAS
-151 ERFLSAL
+151 FLSAL
-158 NSEQLEELSV
+158 NNKQLEELSV
-168 FITQCLSHNSYTS
+168 FIAQCLSYDSYTS
-181 NSILKLLR
+181 DSILERLR
-189 SLRNK
+189 FLKNK

-201 KREPAFDEEG
+201 KKESAFDEEG
-211 FLEKPRNL
+211 FLEKLRSL
-219 NKQIQSTEIAS
+219 NQQIQSIETAS
-230 DSAKKAIKCDDFRG
+230 NEAKKAIKCDDFRG
-244 FLNSSLTWLKK
+244 FLNSSLTWLEK
-255 KSEYNFFKKLKN
+255 KSEYRYFKKFKD
-267 EIPTLESECEAIE
+267 EIPTLESECEEIE
-280 NDLKSYYEARE
+280 NDLKRYYEAKE
-291 TALFKKF
+291 SALFKKF

-307 AISKIQALDFDA
+307 ATSKIQALDFDA

-326 LLSGYEEVPA
+326 LLNGYEELPA

-343 DSKIAHILID
+343 DSKIVHILID

-394 SIYAFRGGFS
+394 SIYGFRGSFS

-416 DNLEF
+416 DNLPF

-426 PLIIHYV
+426 PLIINYV

-444 STTYLEQKYPET
+444 PTAYWEQKYPKA
-456 SRNKHATDG
+456 SSNKHARDG
-465 YVKVSLVANERELLL
+465 YVKVSLVADER
-480 EQISQ
+480 
-485 EAKNLLEHGKE
+485 E

-511 HGIEPKDITILCAT
+511 HRIEPKDITLLCAT
-525 NKDALE
+525 NDDALE
-531 IKNYLQENLSEIRP
+531 IKNYLQENLSAIRP
-545 STESSAQLSQFVESK
+545 STESSAKLSQFVESK

-573 EYKPFYKH
+573 PYKPFYKH

-593 AIALFGFNPKK
+593 AIALVGFNPKK
-604 ESVAGFVWKVMELFE
+604 ESVASFVWKVMEWFE

-631 ALGCEDADE
+631 AVGCEDANE
-640 FLEKLEAKKI
+640 FLEKLEAKEI
-650 ASFNSKGAQIMTI
+650 ASFKAKGAQIMTI

-677 ERLGKPNNESDKFL
+677 ERLGKPKSNNSNQFL
-691 EEYNGTELVCLYYRM
+691 EEYDGTELLRLYYRM
-706 KNREVVDKDYARALE
+706 KNREVVDKDYARALD
-721 KEKAAKD
+721 KEEAAKD
-728 HEEINAYYVAFTRA
+728 HEETNVYYVAFTRA
-742 ELGLVVVA
+742 ELGLIVVA

-759 KKDKEESKNKG
+759 KESKNKG
-770 MHEKLDLKP
+770 MREKLDLLP
-779 LEEGEIAPV
+779 LEEGTIAPV
-788 IASKKEPSNASVL
+788 ISSQKEPLSASVV

-814 EEEPDSDY
+814 EEEPSDY

-845 AYRIPKKSVL
+845 AYNIPKKSVL
-855 EYLNYHYGFY
+855 EYLNYHHGFY
-865 GLDHQ
+865 GLDYQ

-882 AEIQALFK
+882 AKIQALFK
-890 NLALKGEVAFLSRGV
+890 NLALRGEVAFLFEGV

-938 VSHYAEFLQTQA
+938 VSHYAAFLQTQA

>member
-1 MDTNRQ
+1 MDTKRQ

-70 SKEKSHKENIL
+70 DEKEKEKSQNIL
-81 KELEEKYHLDP
+81 KELEEKYHLNP
-92 SLVQNSAQK
+92 NLVRNSAQN

-128 WFVGLSANFEV
+128 WFVGLSANFEI
-139 NEDTEAHQQQLD
+139 NEDTKAHQQQLNAS
-151 ERFLSAL
+151 FLSAL
-158 NSEQLEELSV
+158 NGEQLEELSV
-168 FITQCLSHNSYTS
+168 FITQCLSYDNYTS
-181 NSILKLLR
+181 DSILERLR
-189 SLRNK
+189 FLKNK

-201 KREPAFDEEG
+201 KKEPAFDEEG
-211 FLEKPRNL
+211 FLEKLRGL
-219 NKQIQSTEIAS
+219 NQQIQSIETAS
-230 DSAKKAIKCDDFRG
+230 DKAKTAIKCDDFRG

-255 KSEYNFFKKLKN
+255 KSEYRDFKKLKD
-267 EIPTLESECEAIE
+267 EIPTLESECEEIE
-280 NDLKSYYEARE
+280 NDLKLYYEARE
-291 TALFKKF
+291 IALFKKF

-307 AISKIQALDFDA
+307 ATSKIQALDFDA

-326 LLSGYEEVPA
+326 LLNGYEELPA

-394 SIYAFRGGFS
+394 SIYAFRGSFS
-404 SLFESVSKDFYH
+404 SLFESVAKDFYH
-416 DNLEF
+416 DNLQF

-426 PLIIHYV
+426 PLIINYV

-444 STTYLEQKYPET
+444 PTAYLEQKYPKA
-456 SRNKHATDG
+456 SSNKHARDG
-465 YVKVSLVANERELLL
+465 YVKVSLVADER
-480 EQISQ
+480 
-485 EAKNLLEHGKE
+485 E

-511 HGIEPKDITILCAT
+511 HRIEPKDITILCAT
-525 NKDALE
+525 NDDALE
-531 IKNYLQENLSEIRP
+531 IKNYLQENLSAIRP
-545 STESSAQLSQFVESK
+545 STESSAKLSQFVESK

-573 EYKPFYKH
+573 PYKPFYKH

-593 AIALFGFNPKK
+593 AIALAGFNPKK

-619 LYTECAQICLEL
+619 LYGEPAQSCLEL
-631 ALGCEDADE
+631 AVGCEDANG
-640 FLEKLEAKKI
+640 FLEKLEAKAI
-650 ASFNSKGAQIMTI
+650 ASSHSKGAQIMTI

-677 ERLGKPNNESDKFL
+677 ERLGKPRTNSSNQFL
-691 EEYNGTELVCLYYRM
+691 EEYNGAELARLYYRM
-706 KNREVVDKDYARALE
+706 KNREVVDKDYARALD
-721 KEKAAKD
+721 KEEAAKN
-728 HEEINAYYVAFTRA
+728 HEETNVYYVAFTRA
-742 ELGLVVVA
+742 ELGLIVVA
-750 KDKDQKKDK
+750 KDKKESKK
-759 KKDKEESKNKG
+759 ESKNKT
-770 MHEKLDLKP
+770 MREQLDLTP
-779 LEEGEIAPV
+779 LEEGEIMPV
-788 IASKKEPSNASVL
+788 VSHRKEPLITSTL

-814 EEEPDSDY
+814 EEEPSDY

-845 AYRIPKKSVL
+845 AYNIPKKSVL
-855 EYLNYHYGFY
+855 EYLNYHHGFY
-865 GLDHQ
+865 GLDYQ

-890 NLALKGEVAFLSRGV
+890 NYALRGEVAFLFEGV

-938 VSHYAEFLQTQA
+938 VSHYAAFLKTQA

>member
-1 MDTNRQ
+1 
-7 CMALK
+7 MALK

-70 SKEKSHKENIL
+70 SGKEKSQNIL

-92 SLVQNSAQK
+92 SLVRNSAQK

-139 NEDTEAHQQQLD
+139 NEDTEAHQRQLN
-151 ERFLSAL
+151 ESFLSAL
-158 NSEQLEELSV
+158 NNKQLEELSA
-168 FITQCLSHNSYTS
+168 FIVQCLSHESYTS
-181 NSILKLLR
+181 DSILKRLR
-189 SLRNK
+189 FLKNK

-201 KREPAFDEEG
+201 KKEPIFDEKG
-211 FLEKPRNL
+211 FLEKLRSL
-219 NKQIQSTEIAS
+219 NNQIQSIETAS
-230 DSAKKAIKCDDFRG
+230 DRAKTAIKCDSFRG
-244 FLNSSLTWLKK
+244 FLNSSLTWLEK
-255 KSEYNFFKKLKN
+255 KSEYQSFKKLKN
-267 EIPTLESECEAIE
+267 EIPTLESECEEIE
-280 NDLKSYYEARE
+280 NDLKRYYEAKE
-291 TALFKKF
+291 TAIFKKF
-298 PKFIQLYDK
+298 PKFIQLYDN
-307 AISKIQALDFDA
+307 ATSKIQALDFDA
-319 IKDKVHA
+319 IKDKVHV
-326 LLSGYEEVPA
+326 LLNGYEEMPA

-394 SIYAFRGGFS
+394 SIYAFRGSFS

-421 NHRSS
+421 NHRSA
-426 PLIIHYV
+426 PLIINYV

-444 STTYLEQKYPET
+444 PTAYYLEQKYPKA
-456 SRNKHATDG
+456 SNNKHVTEG
-465 YVKVSLVANERELLL
+465 YVKVSLVADE
-480 EQISQ
+480 
-485 EAKNLLEHGKE
+485 KE
-496 LLLEQ
+496 LLLNQ
-501 ILQEAKNLLE
+501 VLQEAKNLLD
-511 HGIEPKDITILCAT
+511 HRIDPKDITILCTT

-531 IKNYLQENLSEIRP
+531 IKNYLQERLSAICP
-545 STESSAQLSQFVESK
+545 STESSAKLSQLVESK

-573 EYKPFYKH
+573 PYKPFYKH

-593 AIALFGFNPKK
+593 AIALPGFNPKK
-604 ESVAGFVWKVMELFE
+604 ESVAGFVWKIMEQFK
-619 LYTECAQICLEL
+619 LYGEPAQSCLEL
-631 ALGCEDADE
+631 AIGCEDAND
-640 FLEKLEAKKI
+640 FLEKLEAKEI
-650 ASFNSKGAQIMTI
+650 ASFNPKGAQIMTI
-663 HKSKGMQFPYVIVC
+663 HGSKGMQFPYVIVC
-677 ERLGKPNNESDKFL
+677 ERLGNPKSSHSNQLL
-691 EEYNGTELVCLYYRM
+691 EEYDGAELACLYYRM
-706 KNREVVDKDYARALE
+706 KNREVVDKDYARALD
-721 KEKAAKD
+721 KEEAAKD
-728 HEEINAYYVAFTRA
+728 HEEINVYYVAFTRA
-742 ELGLVVVA
+742 ELGLIVVA
-750 KDKDQKKDK
+750 KDKKESKK
-759 KKDKEESKNKG
+759 ESKNKT
-770 MHEKLDLKP
+770 MREKLDLVP
-779 LEEGEIAPV
+779 LEEGEITPV
-788 IASKKEPSNASVL
+788 VSPQKEPLMTSVV

-845 AYRIPKKSVL
+845 AYNIPKQSVL

-865 GLDHQ
+865 GLDYQ

-890 NLALKGEVAFLSRGV
+890 NHALKGEAAFLFQGV
-905 VSRIDVLLWDK
+905 VSRIDVLLWDR

-938 VSHYAEFLQTQA
+938 VSHYAEFLRTQA
-950 PHFKIQAGII
+950 PYFKIQAGII

>member
-1 MDTNRQ
+1 MDTKRQ

-59 YLKILQKENLE
+59 YLKILQQENRE
-70 SKEKSHKENIL
+70 SEKEKSQNIL
-81 KELEEKYHLDP
+81 KELEEKYHLNPD
-92 SLVQNSAQK
+92 LVRNSAQK
-101 IYQRFLNAEIRISTI
+101 IYQRFLNAEVRISTI

-139 NEDTEAHQQQLD
+139 NEDTKAHQQQLN
-151 ERFLSAL
+151 ESFLSAL
-158 NSEQLEELSV
+158 NNEQLEELSV
-168 FITQCLSHNSYTS
+168 FITQCLSYDNYTS
-181 NSILKLLR
+181 DSILERLR
-189 SLRNK
+189 FLKNK

-201 KREPAFDEEG
+201 KKEPAFDEEG
-211 FLEKPRNL
+211 FLEKLRSL
-219 NKQIQSTEIAS
+219 NEQIQSIETAS
-230 DSAKKAIKCDDFRG
+230 DRAKEAIKCDSFRG
-244 FLNSSLTWLKK
+244 FLNSSLTWLEK
-255 KSEYNFFKKLKN
+255 KSEYLYFKKLKN
-267 EIPTLESECEAIE
+267 EVPTLESECEEIE
-280 NDLKSYYEARE
+280 NDLKRYYEAKE
-291 TALFKKF
+291 TAIFKKF
-298 PKFIQLYDK
+298 PKFIQLYDN
-307 AISKIQALDFDA
+307 ATSKIQALDFDA
-319 IKDKVHA
+319 IKDKVHV
-326 LLSGYEEVPA
+326 LLNGYEEMPA

-394 SIYAFRGGFS
+394 SIYAFRGSFS

-421 NHRSS
+421 NHRSA
-426 PLIIHYV
+426 PLIINYV

-444 STTYLEQKYPET
+444 PIAYLEQKYPKT
-456 SRNKHATDG
+456 SQNKHATDG
-465 YVKVSLVANERELLL
+465 YVKVSLVADER
-480 EQISQ
+480 
-485 EAKNLLEHGKE
+485 E

-501 ILQEAKNLLE
+501 ILQEAQNLLE
-511 HGIEPKDITILCAT
+511 HRIDPKDITILCAT

-531 IKNYLQENLSEIRP
+531 VKNYLQERLSEICP
-545 STESSAQLSQFVESK
+545 STESSARLSQFVESK

-573 EYKPFYKH
+573 PYKPFYKH

-593 AIALFGFNPKK
+593 VIALPGFNPKK
-604 ESVAGFVWKVMELFE
+604 ESVAGFVWKVMELFG
-619 LYTECAQICLEL
+619 LYGEPAQICLEL
-631 ALGCEDADE
+631 AIGCEDADD
-640 FLEKLEAKKI
+640 FLEKLEAKSI
-650 ASFNSKGAQIMTI
+650 ASFNAKGTQIMTI

-677 ERLGKPNNESDKFL
+677 ERLGNPKSSHSNQLL
-691 EEYNGTELVCLYYRM
+691 EEYDGAELTHLYYRM
-706 KNREVVDKDYARALE
+706 KNREVVDKDYARALD
-721 KEKAAKD
+721 KEEAAKD
-728 HEEINAYYVAFTRA
+728 HEETNVYYVAFTRA
-742 ELGLVVVA
+742 ELGLIVVA
-750 KDKDQKKDK
+750 KDKKESKK
-759 KKDKEESKNKG
+759 ESKNKT
-770 MHEKLDLKP
+770 MREKLDLAP
-779 LEEGEIAPV
+779 LEEGEIMAV
-788 IASKKEPSNASVL
+788 VSSQKEPLITSVV
-801 IKPHA
+801 INPHA

-845 AYRIPKKSVL
+845 AYHIPKKSVL
-855 EYLNYHYGFY
+855 EYLNYHHGFY
-865 GLDHQ
+865 GLDYQ

-890 NLALKGEVAFLSRGV
+890 NYALRGEAAFLFQGV
-905 VSRIDVLLWDK
+905 VSRIDVLLWDR

-938 VSHYAEFLQTQA
+938 VSHYAEFLKTQA
-950 PHFKIQAGII
+950 PHFKTQAGII

>member
-1 MDTNRQ
+1 MDTKRQ

-70 SKEKSHKENIL
+70 SEKEKAQNIL

-139 NEDTEAHQQQLD
+139 NEDTEVHQRQLN
-151 ERFLSAL
+151 ESFLSAL
-158 NSEQLEELSV
+158 NNEQLEELSA
-168 FITQCLSHNSYTS
+168 FIVQCLSYESYTS
-181 NSILKLLR
+181 DSILEWLR
-189 SLRNK
+189 FLKNK

-201 KREPAFDEEG
+201 KKEPAFDEEG
-211 FLEKPRNL
+211 FLEKLRSL
-219 NKQIQSTEIAS
+219 NKQIQSIETAS
-230 DSAKKAIKCDDFRG
+230 NEAKKAIKCGSFRG
-244 FLNSSLTWLKK
+244 FLNSSLTWLEK
-255 KSEYNFFKKLKN
+255 KSEYLYFKKLKS
-267 EIPTLESECEAIE
+267 EIPTLESECEEIE
-280 NDLKSYYEARE
+280 NDLKRYYEARE

-307 AISKIQALDFDA
+307 ATSKIQALDFDA
-319 IKDKVHA
+319 IKDKVHV
-326 LLSGYEEVPA
+326 LLNGYEEMPA

-379 AKWHRSVFFVGDVKQ
+379 AKWYRSVFFVGDVKQ
-394 SIYAFRGGFS
+394 SIYAFRGSFS

-421 NHRSS
+421 NHRSA
-426 PLIIHYV
+426 PLIINYV

-444 STTYLEQKYPET
+444 PTAYLEQKYPKA
-456 SRNKHATDG
+456 SNNKHATEG
-465 YVKVSLVANERELLL
+465 YVKVSLVADE
-480 EQISQ
+480 
-485 EAKNLLEHGKE
+485 KE
-496 LLLEQ
+496 LLLNQ
-501 ILQEAKNLLE
+501 VLQEAQNLLD
-511 HGIEPKDITILCAT
+511 HRIDPKDITILCAT

-531 IKNYLQENLSEIRP
+531 IKNYLQEYLSAICP
-545 STESSAQLSQFVESK
+545 STESSARLSQLVESK

-573 EYKPFYKH
+573 PYKPFYKH

-593 AIALFGFNPKK
+593 AIALPGFNPKK
-604 ESVAGFVWKVMELFE
+604 ESVASFVWKIMEQFK
-619 LYTECAQICLEL
+619 LYGEPAQSCLEL
-631 ALGCEDADE
+631 AIGCEDAND
-640 FLEKLEAKKI
+640 FLEKLEAKEI
-650 ASFNSKGAQIMTI
+650 ASFNPKGAQIMTI
-663 HKSKGMQFPYVIVC
+663 HGSKGMQFPYVIVC
-677 ERLGKPNNESDKFL
+677 ERLGNPKSSHANQLL
-691 EEYNGTELVCLYYRM
+691 EEYDGAELTRLYYRM
-706 KNREVVDKDYARALE
+706 KNREVVDKDYARALD
-721 KEKAAKD
+721 KEEAAKD
-728 HEEINAYYVAFTRA
+728 HEEINVYYVAFTRA
-742 ELGLVVVA
+742 ELGLIVVA
-750 KDKDQKKDK
+750 KDKKESKK
-759 KKDKEESKNKG
+759 ESKNKT
-770 MHEKLDLKP
+770 MREKLDLVS
-779 LEEGEIAPV
+779 LEEGEIMPV
-788 IASKKEPSNASVL
+788 ISPQKEPLITSVV

-845 AYRIPKKSVL
+845 AYNIPKQSVL
-855 EYLNYHYGFY
+855 EYLNYHHGFY
-865 GLDHQ
+865 GLDYQ

-882 AEIQALFK
+882 AEIQTLFK
-890 NLALKGEVAFLSRGV
+890 NYFLKGEAAFLFQGV
-905 VSRIDVLLWDK
+905 VSRIDVLLWDR

-938 VSHYAEFLQTQA
+938 VSHYAEFLKTQA

>member
-1 MDTNRQ
+1 
-7 CMALK
+7 MALK

-59 YLKILQKENLE
+59 YLKILQQENLE
-70 SKEKSHKENIL
+70 NEKEKSQNIL
-81 KELEEKYHLDP
+81 KELEEKYHLNPD
-92 SLVQNSAQK
+92 LVRNSAPK

-139 NEDTEAHQQQLD
+139 NEDTKAHQQQLN
-151 ERFLSAL
+151 EGFLSAL
-158 NSEQLEELSV
+158 NGEQLEELSV
-168 FITQCLSHNSYTS
+168 FIAQCLSYDSYTS
-181 NSILKLLR
+181 DSILERLR
-189 SLRNK
+189 FLKNK

-201 KREPAFDEEG
+201 KKEPVFDEEG
-211 FLEKPRNL
+211 FLEKLRSL
-219 NKQIQSTEIAS
+219 NNQIQSIEIAS
-230 DSAKKAIKCDDFRG
+230 DNAKTAIKCDDFRG

-255 KSEYNFFKKLKN
+255 KSEYRDFKKLKD
-267 EIPTLESECEAIE
+267 EIPTLESECEEIE
-280 NDLKSYYEARE
+280 NDLKRYYEARE

-298 PKFIQLYDK
+298 PKFIQLYDN
-307 AISKIQALDFDA
+307 ATSKIQALDFDA
-319 IKDKVHA
+319 IKDKVHV
-326 LLSGYEEVPA
+326 LLNGYEEVPA

-394 SIYAFRGGFS
+394 SIYAFRGSFS
-404 SLFESVSKDFYH
+404 SLFESVAKDFYH
-416 DNLEF
+416 DNLQF
-421 NHRSS
+421 NHRSA
-426 PLIIHYV
+426 PLIINYV

-444 STTYLEQKYPET
+444 PTAYLEQKYPKA
-456 SRNKHATDG
+456 SSNKHARDG
-465 YVKVSLVANERELLL
+465 YVKVSLVADER
-480 EQISQ
+480 
-485 EAKNLLEHGKE
+485 E

-501 ILQEAKNLLE
+501 ILQEAQNLLE
-511 HGIEPKDITILCAT
+511 HRIDPKDITILCAT
-525 NKDALE
+525 NDDALE
-531 IKNYLQENLSEIRP
+531 IKNYLQENLSAIRP
-545 STESSAQLSQFVESK
+545 STESSANLSQFVESK
-560 IIKNALEYALAEE
+560 IIKNALKYALAEE
-573 EYKPFYKH
+573 PYKPFYKH

-593 AIALFGFNPKK
+593 AIALAGFNPKK

-619 LYTECAQICLEL
+619 LYGECAQICLEL
-631 ALGCEDADE
+631 AVGCEDAGG

-650 ASFNSKGAQIMTI
+650 ASFNLKGAQIMTI

-677 ERLGKPNNESDKFL
+677 ERLGKPKSNNSNQFL
-691 EEYNGTELVCLYYRM
+691 EEYNGTELVHLYYRM
-706 KNREVVDKDYARALE
+706 KNREVVDKDYARALD
-721 KEKAAKD
+721 KEEAAKD
-728 HEEINAYYVAFTRA
+728 HEETNVYYVAFTRA
-742 ELGLVVVA
+742 ELGLIIVA

-759 KKDKEESKNKG
+759 KESKKESKNKK
-770 MHEKLDLKP
+770 MREKLDLFP
-779 LEEGEIAPV
+779 LEEGTIAPV
-788 IASKKEPSNASVL
+788 IYSQKEPLSPSVL

-814 EEEPDSDY
+814 EEEPSDY

-845 AYRIPKKSVL
+845 AYNIPKKSVL
-855 EYLNYHYGFY
+855 EYLNYHHGFY
-865 GLDHQ
+865 GLDYQ

-882 AEIQALFK
+882 AKIQALFK
-890 NLALKGEVAFLSRGV
+890 NYALRGEAAFLFEGV

-938 VSHYAEFLQTQA
+938 VSHYAAFLKTQA

>member
-1 MDTNRQ
+1 MDAKRQ

-70 SKEKSHKENIL
+70 DEKEKEKSQNIL
-81 KELEEKYHLDP
+81 KELEEKYRLDP
-92 SLVQNSAQK
+92 SLVQNRAQE

-139 NEDTEAHQQQLD
+139 NEDTKVHQQQLN
-151 ERFLSAL
+151 ESFLNAL
-158 NSEQLEELSV
+158 DNEQLNELSV
-168 FITQCLSHNSYTS
+168 FIAQCLSYDSYTS
-181 NSILKLLR
+181 DSILERLR
-189 SLRNK
+189 FLKNK

-201 KREPAFDEEG
+201 KKDPIFDEER
-211 FLEKPRNL
+211 FLEKLRSL
-219 NKQIQSTEIAS
+219 NQQIQNIETAS
-230 DSAKKAIKCDDFRG
+230 NEAKKAIKCDDFRG

-255 KSEYNFFKKLKN
+255 KSEYRYFKKIKD
-267 EIPTLESECEAIE
+267 EIPTLESECEEIE
-280 NDLKSYYEARE
+280 NDLKRYYEARE
-291 TALFKKF
+291 SALFKKF

-307 AISKIQALDFDA
+307 ATSKIQALDFDA

-326 LLSGYEEVPA
+326 LLNGYEEMPA

-394 SIYAFRGGFS
+394 SIYGFRGSFS

-416 DNLEF
+416 DNLPF

-426 PLIIHYV
+426 PLIINYV
-433 NTIFKKAYQNS
+433 NTIFKKAYQNFP
-444 STTYLEQKYPET
+444 TAYLEQKYPKA
-456 SRNKHATDG
+456 SSNNHARDG
-465 YVKVSLVANERELLL
+465 YVKVSLVADERELLL
-480 EQISQ
+480 EQILQ
-485 EAKNLLEHGKE
+485 DAKNLLEHR
-496 LLLEQ
+496 
-501 ILQEAKNLLE
+501 ID
-511 HGIEPKDITILCAT
+511 PKDITILCT
-525 NKDALE
+525 RNEDALE
-531 IKNYLQENLSEIRP
+531 IKNYLQKNLSAIRP
-545 STESSAQLSQFVESK
+545 STESSAKLSQFVESK

-573 EYKPFYKH
+573 PYKPFYKH

-593 AIALFGFNPKK
+593 AIALAGFNPKK

-631 ALGCEDADE
+631 AVGCEDADE
-640 FLEKLEAKKI
+640 FLEKLEAKEI
-650 ASFNSKGAQIMTI
+650 ASFKAEGAQIMTI

-677 ERLGKPNNESDKFL
+677 ERLGKPKTNNSNQFL
-691 EEYNGTELVCLYYRM
+691 EEYSGTELLRLYYRM
-706 KNREVVDKDYARALE
+706 KNREMVDKDYARALD
-721 KEKAAKD
+721 KEEAAKD
-728 HEEINAYYVAFTRA
+728 HEETNVYYVAFTRA

-750 KDKDQKKDK
+750 KDK
-759 KKDKEESKNKG
+759 KG
-770 MHEKLDLKP
+770 MHEKLDLAP

-788 IASKKEPSNASVL
+788 ISSQKEPLNPSVV

-814 EEEPDSDY
+814 EEEPSDY

-835 ALHKGLEYQY
+835 ALHKGLECQY

-855 EYLNYHYGFY
+855 EYLNYHHGFY
-865 GLDHQ
+865 GLDYQ

-882 AEIQALFK
+882 AKIQALFK
-890 NLALKGEVAFLSRGV
+890 NLALRGEVAFLFEGV

-938 VSHYAEFLQTQA
+938 VSHYAAFLQTQA

>member
-1 MDTNRQ
+1 MDTKRQ

-70 SKEKSHKENIL
+70 DEKEKEKSQNIL
-81 KELEEKYHLDP
+81 KELEEKYRLDP
-92 SLVQNSAQK
+92 SFVQNRAQK

-139 NEDTEAHQQQLD
+139 NEDTKAHQQQLN
-151 ERFLSAL
+151 ESFLSTL
-158 NSEQLEELSV
+158 NGEQLEELSV
-168 FITQCLSHNSYTS
+168 FIAQCLSYDNYTS
-181 NSILKLLR
+181 DSILGRLR
-189 SLRNK
+189 FLKNK

-201 KREPAFDEEG
+201 KKDPAFDEER
-211 FLEKPRNL
+211 FLEKLRSL
-219 NKQIQSTEIAS
+219 NQQIQNIETAS
-230 DSAKKAIKCDDFRG
+230 DTAKKAIKCDDFRG

-255 KSEYNFFKKLKN
+255 KGEYRDFKKIKD
-267 EIPTLESECEAIE
+267 EIPTLESECEEIE
-280 NDLKSYYEARE
+280 NDLKRYYEARE
-291 TALFKKF
+291 SALFKKF

-307 AISKIQALDFDA
+307 ATSKIQALDFDA

-326 LLSGYEEVPA
+326 LLNGYEEMPA

-343 DSKIAHILID
+343 DSRIAHILID

-394 SIYAFRGGFS
+394 SIYGFRGSFS

-416 DNLEF
+416 DNLQF

-426 PLIIHYV
+426 PLIINYV

-444 STTYLEQKYPET
+444 PTAYLEQKYPKD
-456 SRNKHATDG
+456 SSNNHARDG
-465 YVKVSLVANERELLL
+465 YVKVSLVADER
-480 EQISQ
+480 
-485 EAKNLLEHGKE
+485 E

-511 HGIEPKDITILCAT
+511 HCIEPKDITLLCAT
-525 NKDALE
+525 NDDALE
-531 IKNYLQENLSEIRP
+531 ITNYLQKNLSAIRP
-545 STESSAQLSQFVESK
+545 STESSAKLSQFVESK

-573 EYKPFYKH
+573 PYKPFYKH

-593 AIALFGFNPKK
+593 AIALAGFNPKK

-631 ALGCEDADE
+631 AVGCEDANE
-640 FLEKLEAKKI
+640 FLKKLEAKEI
-650 ASFNSKGAQIMTI
+650 ASFKAEGAQIMTI

-677 ERLGKPNNESDKFL
+677 ERLGKPKTNNSNQFL
-691 EEYNGTELVCLYYRM
+691 EEYSGTELLRLYCRM
-706 KNREVVDKDYARALE
+706 KNREVVDKDYARALD
-721 KEKAAKD
+721 KEEAAKN
-728 HEEINAYYVAFTRA
+728 HEETNVYYVAFTRA
-742 ELGLVVVA
+742 ELGLIVVA

-759 KKDKEESKNKG
+759 KESKNKG
-770 MHEKLDLKP
+770 MREKLDLFL

-788 IASKKEPSNASVL
+788 ISSQKEPLIPSVL
-801 IKPHA
+801 IKLHA

-814 EEEPDSDY
+814 EEEPSDY
-822 EKNNDQEAINFGI
+822 EKNDDQEAINFGI

-855 EYLNYHYGFY
+855 EYLNYHHGFY
-865 GLDHQ
+865 GLDYQ

-882 AEIQALFK
+882 AKIQALFK
-890 NLALKGEVAFLSRGV
+890 NLALRGEVAFLFEGV

-916 GQNLYVLDYKSSQ
+916 GKNLYVLDYKSSQ
-929 NYQQSHKAQ
+929 NYQQSHKVQ
-938 VSHYAEFLQTQA
+938 VSHYAAFLQTQA

>member
-1 MDTNRQ
+1 MDTKRQ

-59 YLKILQKENLE
+59 YLKILQKESLE
-70 SKEKSHKENIL
+70 DEKEKEKSQNIL
-81 KELEEKYHLDP
+81 KELEEKYRLDP
-92 SLVQNSAQK
+92 SFVQNSAQK

-139 NEDTEAHQQQLD
+139 NEDTKAHQQQLNAS
-151 ERFLSAL
+151 FLSTL
-158 NSEQLEELSV
+158 NGEQLEELSV
-168 FITQCLSHNSYTS
+168 FIAQCLSYDSYTS
-181 NSILKLLR
+181 DSILERLR
-189 SLRNK
+189 FLKNK

-201 KREPAFDEEG
+201 KKEPAFDEKG
-211 FLEKPRNL
+211 FLDKLRSL
-219 NKQIQSTEIAS
+219 NQQIQSVETAS
-230 DSAKKAIKCDDFRG
+230 NEAKKAIKCDDFRG
-244 FLNSSLTWLKK
+244 FLNSSLTWLEK
-255 KSEYNFFKKLKN
+255 KSEYRYFKKFKD
-267 EIPTLESECEAIE
+267 EIPTLESECEEIE
-280 NDLKSYYEARE
+280 NDLKRYYEAKE
-291 TALFKKF
+291 SALFKKF

-307 AISKIQALDFDA
+307 ATSKIQSLDFDA
-319 IKDKVHA
+319 IKDRVHA
-326 LLSGYEEVPA
+326 LLKGYEEMPA

-394 SIYAFRGGFS
+394 SIYGFRGSFS

-426 PLIIHYV
+426 PLIINYV

-444 STTYLEQKYPET
+444 PTAYLEQKYPKA
-456 SRNKHATDG
+456 SSNKHAKDG
-465 YVKVSLVANERELLL
+465 YVKVSLVADERELLL
-480 EQISQ
+480 
-485 EAKNLLEHGKE
+485 K
-496 LLLEQ
+496 Q

-511 HGIEPKDITILCAT
+511 HRIDPKDITLLCAT
-525 NKDALE
+525 NDDALE
-531 IKNYLQENLSEIRP
+531 IKNYLQKNLSAIRP
-545 STESSAQLSQFVESK
+545 STESSAKLSQFVESK

-573 EYKPFYKH
+573 PYKPFYKH

-593 AIALFGFNPKK
+593 AIALAGFNPKK

-631 ALGCEDADE
+631 AVGCEDANE
-640 FLEKLEAKKI
+640 FLEKLEAKEI
-650 ASFNSKGAQIMTI
+650 ASFKAKGTQIMTI

-677 ERLGKPNNESDKFL
+677 ERLGKPKSNNSNQFL
-691 EEYNGTELVCLYYRM
+691 EEYNGTELTRLYYRM
-706 KNREVVDKDYARALE
+706 KNREVVDKDYARALDRE
-721 KEKAAKD
+721 EAAKD
-728 HEEINAYYVAFTRA
+728 HEEINVYYVAFTRA
-742 ELGLVVVA
+742 ELGLIVVA
-750 KDKDQKKDK
+750 KDK
-759 KKDKEESKNKG
+759 KG
-770 MHEKLDLKP
+770 MREKLDLVP

-788 IASKKEPSNASVL
+788 ISSQKEPSPESVV

-806 YGEQVQEI
+806 YGEQIQEI
-814 EEEPDSDY
+814 EEEPSDY

-845 AYRIPKKSVL
+845 AYNIPKKSVL
-855 EYLNYHYGFY
+855 EYLNYHHGFY
-865 GLDHQ
+865 GLDYQ

-882 AEIQALFK
+882 AKIQALFK
-890 NLALKGEVAFLSRGV
+890 NLALKGEVAFLFEGV

-938 VSHYAEFLQTQA
+938 VSHYAAFLQTQA

>member
-1 MDTNRQ
+1 MDTKRQ

-70 SKEKSHKENIL
+70 DEKEKEKSQNIL
-81 KELEEKYHLDP
+81 KELEEKYRLDP
-92 SLVQNSAQK
+92 SFVQNSAQK

-139 NEDTEAHQQQLD
+139 NEDTKVHQQQLNAS
-151 ERFLSAL
+151 FLSAL
-158 NSEQLEELSV
+158 NNEQLEELSA
-168 FITQCLSHNSYTS
+168 FITQCLSHDNYTS
-181 NSILKLLR
+181 DSILERLR
-189 SLRNK
+189 FLKNK

-201 KREPAFDEEG
+201 KKEHAFDEEG
-211 FLEKPRNL
+211 FLEKLRSL
-219 NKQIQSTEIAS
+219 NQQIQSVETAS
-230 DSAKKAIKCDDFRG
+230 DTAKTAIKCDDFRG
-244 FLNSSLTWLKK
+244 FLNSSLTWLEK
-255 KSEYNFFKKLKN
+255 KSEYRYFKKFKD
-267 EIPTLESECEAIE
+267 EIPTLESECEEIE
-280 NDLKSYYEARE
+280 NDLKRYYEARE
-291 TALFKKF
+291 SALFKKF

-307 AISKIQALDFDA
+307 ATSKIQALDFDA

-326 LLSGYEEVPA
+326 LLNGYEEMPA

-394 SIYAFRGGFS
+394 SIYGFRGSFS

-416 DNLEF
+416 DNLQF

-426 PLIIHYV
+426 PLIINYV

-444 STTYLEQKYPET
+444 PTAYLEQKYPKA
-456 SRNKHATDG
+456 SSNKHARDG
-465 YVKVSLVANERELLL
+465 YVKVSLVADERESLL
-480 EQISQ
+480 
-485 EAKNLLEHGKE
+485 K
-496 LLLEQ
+496 Q

-511 HGIEPKDITILCAT
+511 HRIDPKDITILCAT
-525 NKDALE
+525 NDDALE
-531 IKNYLQENLSEIRP
+531 IKNYLQENLSAIRP
-545 STESSAQLSQFVESK
+545 STESSAKLSQFVESK

-573 EYKPFYKH
+573 PYKPFYKH

-593 AIALFGFNPKK
+593 AIALAGFNPKK

-619 LYTECAQICLEL
+619 LYGECAQICLEL
-631 ALGCEDADE
+631 AVGCEDANE
-640 FLEKLEAKKI
+640 FLEKLEAKEI
-650 ASFNSKGAQIMTI
+650 ASFNAKGAQIMTI

-677 ERLGKPNNESDKFL
+677 ERLGKPKTNNSNQFL
-691 EEYNGTELVCLYYRM
+691 EEYSGTELTHLYYRM
-706 KNREVVDKDYARALE
+706 KNREVVDKDYARALD
-721 KEKAAKD
+721 KEEAAKD
-728 HEEINAYYVAFTRA
+728 HEETNVYYVAFTRA
-742 ELGLVVVA
+742 ELGLIVVA
-750 KDKDQKKDK
+750 KDKEQKKDK
-759 KKDKEESKNKG
+759 KESKSKG
-770 MHEKLDLKP
+770 MREKLDLLP
-779 LEEGEIAPV
+779 LEEGAIAPV
-788 IASKKEPSNASVL
+788 ISSQKEPLIPSVV

-814 EEEPDSDY
+814 EEEPSDY

-845 AYRIPKKSVL
+845 AYNIPKKSVL
-855 EYLNYHYGFY
+855 EYLNYHHGFY
-865 GLDHQ
+865 GLDYQ

-882 AEIQALFK
+882 AKIQALFK
-890 NLALKGEVAFLSRGV
+890 NLALRGEVAFLFEGV

-938 VSHYAEFLQTQA
+938 VSHYAAFLQTQA
-950 PHFKIQAGII
+950 PYFKIQAGII

>member
-1 MDTNRQ
+1 MDTKRQ

-46 KKATAEMKERILD
+46 KKATTEMKERILD

-70 SKEKSHKENIL
+70 DEKEKEKSQNIL
-81 KELEEKYHLDP
+81 KELEEKYRLNP
-92 SLVQNSAQK
+92 SFVQNSAQK

-139 NEDTEAHQQQLD
+139 NEDTKAHQQQLN
-151 ERFLSAL
+151 ESFLSAL
-158 NSEQLEELSV
+158 DNKQLEELSV
-168 FITQCLSHNSYTS
+168 FIAQCLSYDSYTS
-181 NSILKLLR
+181 DSILERLR
-189 SLRNK
+189 FLKNK

-201 KREPAFDEEG
+201 KKDPVFNEEG
-211 FLEKPRNL
+211 FLEKLRSL
-219 NKQIQSTEIAS
+219 NQQIQSVETAS
-230 DSAKKAIKCDDFRG
+230 NEAKKAIKCDDFRG
-244 FLNSSLTWLKK
+244 FLNSSLTWLEK
-255 KSEYNFFKKLKN
+255 KSEYRYFKKFKD
-267 EIPTLESECEAIE
+267 EIPTLESECEEIE
-280 NDLKSYYEARE
+280 NDLKRYYEARE
-291 TALFKKF
+291 SALFKKF
-298 PKFIQLYDK
+298 PKFIQLYDR
-307 AISKIQALDFDA
+307 ATSKIQALDFDA

-326 LLSGYEEVPA
+326 LLNGYEEMPA

-343 DSKIAHILID
+343 DSRIAHILID

-394 SIYAFRGGFS
+394 SIYGFRGSFS

-426 PLIIHYV
+426 PLIINYV

-444 STTYLEQKYPET
+444 PTAYLEQKYPKA
-456 SRNKHATDG
+456 SSNKHARDG
-465 YVKVSLVANERELLL
+465 YVKVSLVADGRELLL
-480 EQISQ
+480 
-485 EAKNLLEHGKE
+485 K
-496 LLLEQ
+496 Q

-511 HGIEPKDITILCAT
+511 HRIDPKDITLLCAT
-525 NKDALE
+525 NDDALE
-531 IKNYLQENLSEIRP
+531 IKNYLQKNLSAIRP
-545 STESSAQLSQFVESK
+545 NTESSAKLSQFVESK

-573 EYKPFYKH
+573 PYKPFYKH

-593 AIALFGFNPKK
+593 AIALAGFNPKK

-631 ALGCEDADE
+631 AVGCEDANE
-640 FLEKLEAKKI
+640 FLEKLEAKEI
-650 ASFNSKGAQIMTI
+650 ASFKAEGAQIMTI

-677 ERLGKPNNESDKFL
+677 ERLGKPKSNSSSQFL
-691 EEYNGTELVCLYYRM
+691 EEYDGTELTRLYYRM
-706 KNREVVDKDYARALE
+706 KNREVVDKDYARALD
-721 KEKAAKD
+721 KEEAAKN
-728 HEEINAYYVAFTRA
+728 HEETNVYYVAFTRA
-742 ELGLVVVA
+742 ELGLIVVA
-750 KDKDQKKDK
+750 KDKNQKKDK
-759 KKDKEESKNKG
+759 KESKNKG
-770 MHEKLDLKP
+770 MREKLDLAP
-779 LEEGEIAPV
+779 LEEGTIAPV
-788 IASKKEPSNASVL
+788 ISSQKEPSSASVV
-801 IKPHA
+801 IKPHT
-806 YGEQVQEI
+806 YGEQVQEM
-814 EEEPDSDY
+814 EEEPSDY

-845 AYRIPKKSVL
+845 AYNIPKKSVL
-855 EYLNYHYGFY
+855 EYLNYHHGFY

-882 AEIQALFK
+882 AKIQALFK
-890 NLALKGEVAFLSRGV
+890 NLALKGEVAFLFEGV

-938 VSHYAEFLQTQA
+938 VSHYAAFLQTQA

>member
-1 MDTNRQ
+1 MDTKRQ

-59 YLKILQKENLE
+59 YLKILQKENLGSE
-70 SKEKSHKENIL
+70 KEKSQNIL

-92 SLVQNSAQK
+92 SLVRNSAQK

-139 NEDTEAHQQQLD
+139 NEDTEAHQRQLN
-151 ERFLSAL
+151 ESFLSAL
-158 NSEQLEELSV
+158 NNEQLEELSA
-168 FITQCLSHNSYTS
+168 FIVQCLSYESYTS
-181 NSILKLLR
+181 DSILERLR
-189 SLRNK
+189 FLKNK

-201 KREPAFDEEG
+201 KKEPAFDEKD
-211 FLEKPRNL
+211 FLEKLRSL
-219 NKQIQSTEIAS
+219 NNQIQSIEIAS
-230 DSAKKAIKCDDFRG
+230 DRAKTAIKCDSFRG
-244 FLNSSLTWLKK
+244 FLNSSLTWLEK
-255 KSEYNFFKKLKN
+255 KSEYQSFKKLKN
-267 EIPTLESECEAIE
+267 EIPTLESECEEIE
-280 NDLKSYYEARE
+280 NDLKRYYEAKE
-291 TALFKKF
+291 TAIFKKF

-307 AISKIQALDFDA
+307 ATSKIQALDFDA
-319 IKDKVHA
+319 IKDKVHV
-326 LLSGYEEVPA
+326 LLNGYEEMPA

-343 DSKIAHILID
+343 DSKIVHILID

-394 SIYAFRGGFS
+394 SIYAFRGSFS

-421 NHRSS
+421 NHRSA
-426 PLIIHYV
+426 PLIINYV

-444 STTYLEQKYPET
+444 PTAYLEQKYPKA
-456 SRNKHATDG
+456 SNNKHVTEG
-465 YVKVSLVANERELLL
+465 YVKVSLVADE
-480 EQISQ
+480 
-485 EAKNLLEHGKE
+485 KE

-501 ILQEAKNLLE
+501 ILQEAKNLLD
-511 HGIEPKDITILCAT
+511 HRIDPKDITILCAT

-531 IKNYLQENLSEIRP
+531 IKNYLQERLSAIRP
-545 STESSAQLSQFVESK
+545 STESSARLSQLVESK

-573 EYKPFYKH
+573 PYKPFYKH

-593 AIALFGFNPKK
+593 AIALPGFNPKK
-604 ESVAGFVWKVMELFE
+604 ESVAGFVWKIMELFK
-619 LYTECAQICLEL
+619 LYGEPAQICLEL
-631 ALGCEDADE
+631 AIGCEDAND
-640 FLEKLEAKKI
+640 FLEKLEAKEI
-650 ASFNSKGAQIMTI
+650 ASFNPKGAQIMTI

-677 ERLGKPNNESDKFL
+677 ERLGNPKSSHSNQLL
-691 EEYNGTELVCLYYRM
+691 EEYDGAELARLYYRM
-706 KNREVVDKDYARALE
+706 KNREVVDKDYARALD
-721 KEKAAKD
+721 KEEAAKD
-728 HEEINAYYVAFTRA
+728 HEEINVYYVAFTRA
-742 ELGLVVVA
+742 ELGLIVVA
-750 KDKDQKKDK
+750 KDKK
-759 KKDKEESKNKG
+759 ESKKET
-770 MHEKLDLKP
+770 MCEQLDLVS
-779 LEEGEIAPV
+779 LEEGEIMPV
-788 IASKKEPSNASVL
+788 ISPQKEPLMTSVV

-814 EEEPDSDY
+814 EEEPDRDY

-845 AYRIPKKSVL
+845 AYNIPKQSVL

-890 NLALKGEVAFLSRGV
+890 NHALKGEAAFLFQGV
-905 VSRIDVLLWDK
+905 VSRIDVLLWDR

-938 VSHYAEFLQTQA
+938 VSHYAEFLKTQA

>member
-1 MDTNRQ
+1 MDTKRQ

-70 SKEKSHKENIL
+70 NEKEKSQNIL

-92 SLVQNSAQK
+92 SFVQNSAQK

-139 NEDTEAHQQQLD
+139 NEDTKAHQQQLNAS
-151 ERFLSAL
+151 FLSAL
-158 NSEQLEELSV
+158 NNKQLEELSV
-168 FITQCLSHNSYTS
+168 FIAQCLSYDNYTS
-181 NSILKLLR
+181 DSILERLR
-189 SLRNK
+189 FLKNK

-201 KREPAFDEEG
+201 KKEPAFDEKG
-211 FLEKPRNL
+211 FLEKLRSL
-219 NKQIQSTEIAS
+219 NQQIQSIETAS
-230 DSAKKAIKCDDFRG
+230 DRAKTAIKCDDFRG

-255 KSEYNFFKKLKN
+255 KSEYIYFKKLKD
-267 EIPTLESECEAIE
+267 EIPTLESECEEIE
-280 NDLKSYYEARE
+280 NDLKRYYEARE
-291 TALFKKF
+291 IALFKKF

-307 AISKIQALDFDA
+307 ATSKIQALDFDA

-326 LLSGYEEVPA
+326 LLNGYEELPA

-343 DSKIAHILID
+343 DSRIAHILID

-394 SIYAFRGGFS
+394 SIYAFRGSFS
-404 SLFESVSKDFYH
+404 SLFESVAKDFYH
-416 DNLEF
+416 DNLPF

-426 PLIIHYV
+426 PLIINYV

-444 STTYLEQKYPET
+444 PTAYLEQKYPKA
-456 SRNKHATDG
+456 SSNKHARDG
-465 YVKVSLVANERELLL
+465 YVKVSLVADERELLL
-480 EQISQ
+480 
-485 EAKNLLEHGKE
+485 K
-496 LLLEQ
+496 Q

-511 HGIEPKDITILCAT
+511 HRIDPKDITILCAT
-525 NKDALE
+525 NDDALE
-531 IKNYLQENLSEIRP
+531 IKNYLQENLSAIRP
-545 STESSAQLSQFVESK
+545 STESSAKLSQFVESK
-560 IIKNALEYALAEE
+560 IIKNALKYALAEE
-573 EYKPFYKH
+573 PYKPFYKH

-593 AIALFGFNPKK
+593 AIALAGFNPKK
-604 ESVAGFVWKVMELFE
+604 ESVAGFVWKVMEWFE
-619 LYTECAQICLEL
+619 LYGECAQICLEL
-631 ALGCEDADE
+631 AVGCEDANE
-640 FLEKLEAKKI
+640 FLEKLEAKEI
-650 ASFNSKGAQIMTI
+650 ASFNAKGAQIMTI

-677 ERLGKPNNESDKFL
+677 ERLGKPKTNNSNQFL
-691 EEYNGTELVCLYYRM
+691 EEYSGTELTRLYYRM
-706 KNREVVDKDYARALE
+706 KNREVVDKDYARALD
-721 KEKAAKD
+721 KEEAAKD
-728 HEEINAYYVAFTRA
+728 HEEINVYYVAFTRA
-742 ELGLVVVA
+742 ELGLIVVA

-759 KKDKEESKNKG
+759 KESKSKG
-770 MHEKLDLKP
+770 MCEKLDLLP
-779 LEEGEIAPV
+779 LEEGTIAPV
-788 IASKKEPSNASVL
+788 ISSQKEPLIPSVV

-814 EEEPDSDY
+814 EEEPSDY

-845 AYRIPKKSVL
+845 AYNIPKKSVL
-855 EYLNYHYGFY
+855 EYLNYHHGFY
-865 GLDHQ
+865 GLDYQ

-882 AEIQALFK
+882 AKIQALFK
-890 NLALKGEVAFLSRGV
+890 NHALRGEVAFLFEGV
-905 VSRIDVLLWDK
+905 VSRIDVLLWDR

-938 VSHYAEFLQTQA
+938 VSHYAEFLKTQA

>member
-1 MDTNRQ
+1 MDTKRQ

-70 SKEKSHKENIL
+70 DEKEKEKSQNIL
-81 KELEEKYHLDP
+81 KELEEKYSLDP
-92 SLVQNSAQK
+92 SFVQNSAPK

-139 NEDTEAHQQQLD
+139 NEDTKAHQQQLN
-151 ERFLSAL
+151 ESFLSAL
-158 NSEQLEELSV
+158 NNEQLEELSV
-168 FITQCLSHNSYTS
+168 FIAQCLSYDSYTS
-181 NSILKLLR
+181 DSILERLR
-189 SLRNK
+189 FLKNK

-201 KREPAFDEEG
+201 KKDPVFNEEG
-211 FLEKPRNL
+211 FLEKLRSL
-219 NKQIQSTEIAS
+219 NQQIQSVETAS
-230 DSAKKAIKCDDFRG
+230 NEAKKAIKCDDFRG
-244 FLNSSLTWLKK
+244 FLNSSLTWLEKK
-255 KSEYNFFKKLKN
+255 GEYRYFKKFKD
-267 EIPTLESECEAIE
+267 EIPTLESECEEIE
-280 NDLKSYYEARE
+280 NDLKRYYEAKE
-291 TALFKKF
+291 SALFKKF

-307 AISKIQALDFDA
+307 ATSKIQALDFDA

-326 LLSGYEEVPA
+326 LLNGYEEMPA

-394 SIYAFRGGFS
+394 SIYGFRGSFS

-426 PLIIHYV
+426 PLIINYV

-444 STTYLEQKYPET
+444 PTAYLEQKYPKA
-456 SRNKHATDG
+456 SSNKHARDG
-465 YVKVSLVANERELLL
+465 YVKVSLVADER
-480 EQISQ
+480 
-485 EAKNLLEHGKE
+485 E

-511 HGIEPKDITILCAT
+511 HRIDPKDITILCT
-525 NKDALE
+525 RNDDALE
-531 IKNYLQENLSEIRP
+531 IKNYLQKNLSEINP
-545 STESSAQLSQFVESK
+545 STESSAKLSQFVESK

-573 EYKPFYKH
+573 PYKPFYKH

-593 AIALFGFNPKK
+593 AIALAGFNPKK

-631 ALGCEDADE
+631 AVGCEDANE
-640 FLEKLEAKKI
+640 FLKKLEAKEI
-650 ASFNSKGAQIMTI
+650 ASFKAEGAQIMTI

-677 ERLGKPNNESDKFL
+677 ERLGKPKTNNSNQFL
-691 EEYNGTELVCLYYRM
+691 EEYSGTELIRLYYRM
-706 KNREVVDKDYARALE
+706 KNREVVDKDYARALD
-721 KEKAAKD
+721 KEEAAKD
-728 HEEINAYYVAFTRA
+728 HEETNVYYVAFTRA
-742 ELGLVVVA
+742 ELGLIVVA

-759 KKDKEESKNKG
+759 KESKNKG
-770 MHEKLDLKP
+770 MREKLDLAP

-788 IASKKEPSNASVL
+788 ISSQKEPSSTSVV

-814 EEEPDSDY
+814 EEEPSDY
-822 EKNNDQEAINFGI
+822 EKNNDQEAIHFGI
-835 ALHKGLEYQY
+835 ALHKGLECQY

-855 EYLNYHYGFY
+855 EYLNYHHGFY

-882 AEIQALFK
+882 AKIQALFK
-890 NLALKGEVAFLSRGV
+890 NLALRGEVAFLFEGV
-905 VSRIDVLLWDK
+905 VSRIDVLLWDR

-938 VSHYAEFLQTQA
+938 VSHYAAFLQTQA

>member
-1 MDTNRQ
+1 MDTKRQ

-70 SKEKSHKENIL
+70 NEKEKSQNIL

-92 SLVQNSAQK
+92 SLVRNSAQK

-128 WFVGLSANFEV
+128 WFVGLSTNFEV
-139 NEDTEAHQQQLD
+139 NEDTKAHQQQLN
-151 ERFLSAL
+151 EGFLSAL
-158 NSEQLEELSV
+158 NGEQLEELSV
-168 FITQCLSHNSYTS
+168 FITQCLSYDNYTS
-181 NSILKLLR
+181 DSVLERLRFLK
-189 SLRNK
+189 NK

-201 KREPAFDEEG
+201 KKELAFDEEG
-211 FLEKPRNL
+211 FLEKLRSL
-219 NKQIQSTEIAS
+219 NNQIQSIETAS
-230 DSAKKAIKCDDFRG
+230 DKAKTAIKCDSFRG
-244 FLNSSLTWLKK
+244 FLNSSLTWLEK
-255 KSEYNFFKKLKN
+255 KSEYQSFKKLKS
-267 EIPTLESECEAIE
+267 EIPTLESECKEIE
-280 NDLKSYYEARE
+280 NDLKRYYEAKE
-291 TALFKKF
+291 TAIFKKF
-298 PKFIQLYDK
+298 PKFIQLYDN
-307 AISKIQALDFDA
+307 ATSKIQALDFDA
-319 IKDKVHA
+319 IKDKVHV
-326 LLSGYEEVPA
+326 LLNGYEEMPA

-394 SIYAFRGGFS
+394 SIYAFRGSFS
-404 SLFESVSKDFYH
+404 SLFESVAKDFYH

-421 NHRSS
+421 NHRSV
-426 PLIIHYV
+426 PLIINYV

-444 STTYLEQKYPET
+444 PTAYLEQKYPKA
-456 SRNKHATDG
+456 SSNKHVTDG
-465 YVKVSLVANERELLL
+465 YVKVSLVADGR
-480 EQISQ
+480 
-485 EAKNLLEHGKE
+485 G

-511 HGIEPKDITILCAT
+511 HRIDPKDITILCAT

-531 IKNYLQENLSEIRP
+531 IKNYLQENLSAIRP
-545 STESSAQLSQFVESK
+545 STESSAKLSQFVESK
-560 IIKNALEYALAEE
+560 IIKNALKYALAEE
-573 EYKPFYKH
+573 PYKPFYKH

-593 AIALFGFNPKK
+593 AIALPSFNPKK

-619 LYTECAQICLEL
+619 LYGECAQICLEL
-631 ALGCEDADE
+631 AVGCEDANE

-650 ASFNSKGAQIMTI
+650 ASSHSKGAQIMTI

-677 ERLGKPNNESDKFL
+677 ERLGKSNSSHSNQLL
-691 EEYNGTELVCLYYRM
+691 EEYDGAELLRLYYRM
-706 KNREVVDKDYARALE
+706 KNREVVDKDYARALD
-721 KEKAAKD
+721 KEEAAKN
-728 HEEINAYYVAFTRA
+728 HEEINVYYVAFTRA
-742 ELGLVVVA
+742 ELGLIVVA
-750 KDKDQKKDK
+750 KDKKESKK
-759 KKDKEESKNKG
+759 ESKNKT
-770 MHEKLDLKP
+770 MREQLDLTP
-779 LEEGEIAPV
+779 LEEGEIMPV
-788 IASKKEPSNASVL
+788 ISPQKEPLITSTL

-814 EEEPDSDY
+814 EEEPSDY

-845 AYRIPKKSVL
+845 AYNIPKKSVL
-855 EYLNYHYGFY
+855 EYLNYHHGFY

-882 AEIQALFK
+882 AEIQVLFK
-890 NLALKGEVAFLSRGV
+890 NYFLRGEVAFLFEGV
-905 VSRIDVLLWDK
+905 VSRIDVLLWDR
-916 GQNLYVLDYKSSQ
+916 GQNLCVLDYKSSQ

-938 VSHYAEFLQTQA
+938 VSHYAEFLKTQA